1 MIVAKHNLTMALF
14 IAAAASAQTALCAA
28 KAEPIFAK
36 YRFDAKSN
44 LYPVGGTAKVEAFVA
59 DKHGVLARKGVV
71 DLWVDD
77 GWTNVIWRRTVDLAK
92 EPRIKMEFTRDT
104 PGSLRIYMKGK
115 NIPVRERMD
124 RMIFGVNLI
133 EPFTP
138 CPPDFESY
146 WRGELSRLEREVPI
160 AVEKTPA
167 PKLDTPDHTAY
178 YVSFATFNGGRV
190 YGLLLVP
197 KGEGKFPAMVNVP
210 GAGPGT
216 NTIFPSKQQLVRKGW
231 ITLLM
236 NVHGIPLTGTNAEYH
251 ARFKKWFDDYV
262 TKAGEPRYQYVGYS
276 VSREAPFYHR
286 TILGM
291 TRAID
296 WLAKEQYA
304 DPSRFVYYGC
314 SQGGGFGLY
323 LTAMWGRFAKS
334 LILCPNKCDML
345 AYRAGRQ
352 PGSSHIMNQRPENIA
367 AAEKNAPYHDNCNF
381 ARMIH
386 TPVRMVYGTAD
397 DNCQTIGGIAA
408 FNRIASKDKQ
418 LRLLSGKGHG
428 WLTAGFE
435 NWLFDLRARAVPTG
449 TEWKEPENLSF
460 GREERRAAFS
470 SFDTL
475 ENALKILPEFSERTI
490 SLDSETAW
498 KFKWS
503 PDPVSRPV
511 GFEKPDYDVSG
522 WESIKVPC
530 SWQAY
535 GANGKGGWG
544 TALYVNQTYPFK
556 RDQPDVMG
564 EPPKDWTSYAARN
577 PVGSYRRDFDVPE
590 KWNGQE
596 IFLKF
601 DAVDSFFYL
610 WVNGEYV
617 GFSKDSRNPAEF
629 NVTKFVKS
637 GKNVVALEVYRYSDG
652 SYLEDQDMFRL
663 SGIARSTWLLA
674 KPKVHIRDFTVKPYP
689 IPDLPGRP
697 SNGDWNLEIHVY
709 YSEAIYYA
717 DRRLLLTTKLYD
729 MDGNEVLASEARG
742 SRTYSV
748 TARSPKLWS
757 AEEPNCYKLVL
768 HIENGDYVSC
778 LVGFRTSEIK
788 NGRYYFNNEKI
799 KFRGVNR
806 SESDPMYGHYVP
818 RERQLQDIR
827 LMKEANINH
836 VRNSHYPEDDYWY
849 YLCDIYG
856 IYVLDEANVE
866 SHGYYYG
873 EASLS
878 HRKEWEKA
886 TVARNLDMVRR
897 NRNHPS
903 VVFWS
908 LGNEAGPG
916 ENFQAASAA
925 IKKMDPSRPIQ
936 YERDNSVADVDSNQY
951 PGVDWTVWK
960 ANDHK
965 AKKPFYISEYAHNMC
980 NAMGNLKDYQD
991 AIESSDVI
999 LGAAIWDWVDQGLYK
1014 RAMVGTRVPRVRG
1027 HAGRVTLPNEPKE
1040 PFIIAY
1046 GGDFGDKPNDGQFV
1060 MNGVILSDRTP
1071 EPGYWE
1077 VKHVFQPF
1085 DIKFSDD
1092 GRKVTVK
1099 NLNYF
1104 RSGEG
1109 YKLVTEGFQEELS
1122 MPPRGSQTFDLPPSL
1137 GPNGEE
1143 RIGRAVGI
1151 ALTRDEGI
1159 LKKGHFVA
1167 DAEFINTRLLSQREL
1182 LSVKGEVK
1190 DTSNEKSL
1198 VFSATNI
1205 TVRFCRETGALV
1217 SYVKD
1222 GNEYLLAPMTVDA
1235 FRAPSSNE
1243 VGLGGRWAQAGLR
1256 ELVQKAT
1263 SISEVATNPD
1273 GSKSFTI
1280 VADVRGKQK
1289 ERIVGFGGNNG
1300 KPCEI
1305 VPLGPV
1311 AKHDPHFVVAQKWT
1325 VFADGKVACQSEIRS
1340 RGRVMELAR
1349 IGYRFTLDKRLDK
1362 VAWAGAGPFENYP
1375 DRKSGAMQSFWRRSV
1390 AEMVEGYA
1398 KPQDMGNREDTY
1410 VVAIGSSNTNYHGFG
1425 VTSLSGP
1432 FSFAAIPYSPTELV
1446 KTMHPQ
1452 ELPEATK
1459 TELGIY
1465 AAVRGLGGASC
1476 GPGPLGRDIIRNNKT
1491 FKLDFMIGIPTRGSK
1506 KFPMLPPAELPQDVR
1521 TGEDIFPT
1529 VVACTSAE
1537 PGEGNAD
1544 HLVDGDL
1551 STIWHSQYGVTLTK
1565 YPHAVTVDLGR
1576 VANAK
1581 GVTIWQRQN
1590 GPNGNVKSFRFE
1602 VSQDGKTWREV
1613 VKGEL
1618 KATTA
1623 AQTFGFSG
1631 DVRFWR
1637 FTGLAEH
1644 NGREFASLAEIRIE
1658 E

>member
-1 MIVAKHNLTMALF
+1 MKK
-14 IAAAASAQTALCAA
+14 IAAYSLAMFAPCAA
-28 KAEPIFAK
+28 A
-36 YRFDAKSN
+36 
-44 LYPVGGTAKVEAFVA
+44 
-59 DKHGVLARKGVV
+59 LA
-71 DLWVDD
+71 
-77 GWTNVIWRRTVDLAK
+77 A
-92 EPRIKMEFTRDT
+92 
-104 PGSLRIYMKGK
+104 
-115 NIPVRERMD
+115 
-124 RMIFGVNLI
+124 
-133 EPFTP
+133 
-138 CPPDFESY
+138 
-146 WRGELSRLEREVPI
+146 
-160 AVEKTPA
+160 
-167 PKLDTPDHTAY
+167 
-178 YVSFATFNGGRV
+178 
-190 YGLLLVP
+190 
-197 KGEGKFPAMVNVP
+197 
-210 GAGPGT
+210 
-216 NTIFPSKQQLVRKGW
+216 Q
-231 ITLLM
+231 
-236 NVHGIPLTGTNAEYH
+236 
-251 ARFKKWFDDYV
+251 
-262 TKAGEPRYQYVGYS
+262 
-276 VSREAPFYHR
+276 
-286 TILGM
+286 
-291 TRAID
+291 
-296 WLAKEQYA
+296 
-304 DPSRFVYYGC
+304 
-314 SQGGGFGLY
+314 
-323 LTAMWGRFAKS
+323 
-334 LILCPNKCDML
+334 
-345 AYRAGRQ
+345 
-352 PGSSHIMNQRPENIA
+352 
-367 AAEKNAPYHDNCNF
+367 
-381 ARMIH
+381 
-386 TPVRMVYGTAD
+386 
-397 DNCQTIGGIAA
+397 
-408 FNRIASKDKQ
+408 
-418 LRLLSGKGHG
+418 
-428 WLTAGFE
+428 
-435 NWLFDLRARAVPTG
+435 PTG

-475 ENALKILPEFSERTI
+475 ESALKILPEFSERTI

-503 PDPVSRPV
+503 PNPASRPV

-522 WESIKVPC
+522 WETIKVPC

-590 KWNGQE
+590 KWSGQE

-637 GKNVVALEVYRYSDG
+637 GKNTVALEVYRYSDG

-674 KPKVHIRDFTVKPYP
+674 RPKTRIRDFTATT
-689 IPDLPGRP
+689 RP
-697 SNGDWNLEIHVY
+697 VDKNNLNGDWALDVTGEIVGWPPYEGNNSFFGLEF
-709 YSEAIYYA
+709 
-717 DRRLLLTTKLYD
+717 LLYD
-729 MDGNEVLASEARG
+729 MSGKQVFFKYTKDGTKYKHETKHSTVN
-742 SRTYSV
+742 RTLTV
-748 TARSPKLWS
+748 PSPKLWS
-757 AEEPNCYKLVL
+757 AEEPNCYKLVVL
-768 HIENGDYVSC
+768 SVGNARHSTDDAQLPTSNLQLTTLEYVSC
-778 LVGFRTSEIK
+778 LVGFRTSEVRD
-788 NGRYYFNNEKI
+788 GRYYFNNEKI

-836 VRNSHYPEDDYWY
+836 VRNSHYPQDDYWY

-925 IKKMDPSRPIQ
+925 IREMDPSRPIQ

-999 LGAAIWDWVDQGLYK
+999 LGAAIWDWVDQGLWK
-1014 RAMVGTRVPRVRG
+1014 KNKDGKM
-1027 HAGRVTLPNEPKE
+1027 
-1040 PFIIAY
+1040 IIAY

-1060 MNGVILSDRTP
+1060 MNGTVLSDRTP
-1071 EPGYWE
+1071 EPGYYE

-1085 DIKFSDD
+1085 DIKFADD

-1109 YKLVTEGFQEELS
+1109 YKLVTEGFQAELS
-1122 MPPRGSQTFDLPPSL
+1122 MPPRGSQSFDLPPSL
-1137 GPNGEE
+1137 GSNGDE

-1167 DAEFINTRLLSQREL
+1167 DAEFINHKILSSREL

-1190 DTSNEKSL
+1190 DASDEKSL

-1243 VGLGGRWAQAGLR
+1243 VGLGNRWAQAGLR

-1273 GSKSFTI
+1273 GSKSFTV

-1325 VFADGKVACQSEIRS
+1325 VFADGKVTCQSEIRS

-1375 DRKSGAMQSFWRRSV
+1375 DRKSGAMQSFWRRPV

-1410 VVAIGSSNTNYHGFG
+1410 VVAVGSSNTNYHGFG
-1425 VTSLSGP
+1425 VTSLNEP
-1432 FSFAAIPYSPTELV
+1432 FSFAAIPHSPTELV

-1491 FKLDFMIGIPTRGSK
+1491 FKLDFMIGIPNRGSE
-1506 KFPMLPPAELPQDVR
+1506 KFPMLPPAELPPDVR
-1521 TGEDIFPT
+1521 TGEDIVPT

-1537 PGEGNAD
+1537 PGEGDAD

-1576 VANAK
+1576 TVNAK
-1581 GVTIWQRQN
+1581 SVSIWQRQN
-1590 GPNGNVKSFRFE
+1590 GPNGNVKDFKFE
-1602 VSQDGKTWREV
+1602 VSADGKQWREV
-1613 VKGEL
+1613 IASQL
-1618 KATTA
+1618 KPGA
-1623 AQTFGFSG
+1623 AEQKFAFAAPSP
-1631 DVRFWR
+1631 VRFWR
-1637 FTGLAEH
+1637 FTGLNEH
-1644 NGREFASLAEIRIE
+1644 NGREFASLAEIRVE
-1658 E
+1658 

>member
-1 MIVAKHNLTMALF
+1 MKK
-14 IAAAASAQTALCAA
+14 IAAYSLAMFAPCAA
-28 KAEPIFAK
+28 A
-36 YRFDAKSN
+36 
-44 LYPVGGTAKVEAFVA
+44 
-59 DKHGVLARKGVV
+59 LA
-71 DLWVDD
+71 
-77 GWTNVIWRRTVDLAK
+77 A
-92 EPRIKMEFTRDT
+92 
-104 PGSLRIYMKGK
+104 
-115 NIPVRERMD
+115 
-124 RMIFGVNLI
+124 
-133 EPFTP
+133 
-138 CPPDFESY
+138 
-146 WRGELSRLEREVPI
+146 
-160 AVEKTPA
+160 
-167 PKLDTPDHTAY
+167 
-178 YVSFATFNGGRV
+178 
-190 YGLLLVP
+190 
-197 KGEGKFPAMVNVP
+197 
-210 GAGPGT
+210 
-216 NTIFPSKQQLVRKGW
+216 Q
-231 ITLLM
+231 
-236 NVHGIPLTGTNAEYH
+236 
-251 ARFKKWFDDYV
+251 
-262 TKAGEPRYQYVGYS
+262 
-276 VSREAPFYHR
+276 
-286 TILGM
+286 
-291 TRAID
+291 
-296 WLAKEQYA
+296 
-304 DPSRFVYYGC
+304 
-314 SQGGGFGLY
+314 
-323 LTAMWGRFAKS
+323 
-334 LILCPNKCDML
+334 
-345 AYRAGRQ
+345 
-352 PGSSHIMNQRPENIA
+352 
-367 AAEKNAPYHDNCNF
+367 
-381 ARMIH
+381 
-386 TPVRMVYGTAD
+386 
-397 DNCQTIGGIAA
+397 
-408 FNRIASKDKQ
+408 
-418 LRLLSGKGHG
+418 
-428 WLTAGFE
+428 
-435 NWLFDLRARAVPTG
+435 PTG

-475 ENALKILPEFSERTI
+475 ESALKILPEFSERTI

-503 PDPVSRPV
+503 PDPASRPV

-522 WESIKVPC
+522 WETIKVPC

-629 NVTKFVKS
+629 NVTKFVRP
-637 GKNVVALEVYRYSDG
+637 GKNAVALEVYRYSDG

-674 KPKVHIRDFTVKPYP
+674 RPKTRIRDFTVTP
-689 IPDLPGRP
+689 RP
-697 SNGDWNLEIHVY
+697 VDKNKLDGDWELVISAKAPGSV
-709 YSEAIYYA
+709 EA
-717 DRRLLLTTKLYD
+717 KLYN
-729 MDGNEVLASEARG
+729 MDNTPVAMTPVVGVSFAGAGGIFR
-742 SRTYSV
+742 V
-748 TARSPKLWS
+748 ASPKLWS

-768 HIENGDYVSC
+768 RLASHTPPSLCDTSPVSGEEPVGATLPLRQGESAEGGRGYEYVSC
-778 LVGFRTSEIK
+778 LVGFRTSEVRD
-788 NGRYYFNNEKI
+788 GRYYFNNEKI

-836 VRNSHYPEDDYWY
+836 VRNSHYPQDDYWY

-925 IKKMDPSRPIQ
+925 IREMDPSRPIQ

-999 LGAAIWDWVDQGLYK
+999 LGAAIWDWVDQGLWK
-1014 RAMVGTRVPRVRG
+1014 KNKDGKM
-1027 HAGRVTLPNEPKE
+1027 
-1040 PFIIAY
+1040 IIAY

-1060 MNGVILSDRTP
+1060 MNGTVLSDRTP
-1071 EPGYWE
+1071 EPGYYE

-1085 DIKFSDD
+1085 DIKFADD

-1109 YKLVTEGFQEELS
+1109 YKLVTEGFQAELS
-1122 MPPRGSQTFDLPPSL
+1122 MPPRGSQSFDLPPSL
-1137 GPNGEE
+1137 GSNGNE

-1167 DAEFINTRLLSQREL
+1167 DAEFINHKILSSREL

-1190 DTSNEKSL
+1190 DASDEKSL

-1243 VGLGGRWAQAGLR
+1243 VGLGNRWAQAGLR

-1273 GSKSFTI
+1273 GSKSFTV

-1325 VFADGKVACQSEIRS
+1325 VFADGKVTCQSEIRS

-1375 DRKSGAMQSFWRRSV
+1375 DRKSGAMQSFWRRPV

-1410 VVAIGSSNTNYHGFG
+1410 VVAVGSSNTNYHGFG
-1425 VTSLSGP
+1425 VTSLNEP
-1432 FSFAAIPYSPTELV
+1432 FSFAAIPHSPTELV

-1491 FKLDFMIGIPTRGSK
+1491 FKLDFMIGIPNRGSE
-1506 KFPMLPPAELPQDVR
+1506 KFPMLPPAELPPDVR
-1521 TGEDIFPT
+1521 TGEDIVPT

-1537 PGEGNAD
+1537 PGEGDAD

-1576 VANAK
+1576 TVNAK
-1581 GVTIWQRQN
+1581 SVSIWQRQN
-1590 GPNGNVKSFRFE
+1590 GPNGNVKDFKFE
-1602 VSQDGKTWREV
+1602 VSADGKQWREV
-1613 VKGEL
+1613 IASQL
-1618 KATTA
+1618 KPGA
-1623 AQTFGFSG
+1623 AEQKFAFAAPSP
-1631 DVRFWR
+1631 VRFWR
-1637 FTGLAEH
+1637 FTGLNEH
-1644 NGREFASLAEIRIE
+1644 NGREFASLAEIRVE
-1658 E
+1658 

>member
-1 MIVAKHNLTMALF
+1 MKKMTVSAMASS
-14 IAAAASAQTALCAA
+14 IA
-28 KAEPIFAK
+28 
-36 YRFDAKSN
+36 
-44 LYPVGGTAKVEAFVA
+44 
-59 DKHGVLARKGVV
+59 
-71 DLWVDD
+71 
-77 GWTNVIWRRTVDLAK
+77 
-92 EPRIKMEFTRDT
+92 M
-104 PGSLRIYMKGK
+104 
-115 NIPVRERMD
+115 
-124 RMIFGVNLI
+124 
-133 EPFTP
+133 
-138 CPPDFESY
+138 
-146 WRGELSRLEREVPI
+146 
-160 AVEKTPA
+160 
-167 PKLDTPDHTAY
+167 
-178 YVSFATFNGGRV
+178 
-190 YGLLLVP
+190 
-197 KGEGKFPAMVNVP
+197 
-210 GAGPGT
+210 
-216 NTIFPSKQQLVRKGW
+216 
-231 ITLLM
+231 
-236 NVHGIPLTGTNAEYH
+236 
-251 ARFKKWFDDYV
+251 
-262 TKAGEPRYQYVGYS
+262 
-276 VSREAPFYHR
+276 
-286 TILGM
+286 
-291 TRAID
+291 
-296 WLAKEQYA
+296 
-304 DPSRFVYYGC
+304 
-314 SQGGGFGLY
+314 
-323 LTAMWGRFAKS
+323 
-334 LILCPNKCDML
+334 
-345 AYRAGRQ
+345 
-352 PGSSHIMNQRPENIA
+352 
-367 AAEKNAPYHDNCNF
+367 
-381 ARMIH
+381 
-386 TPVRMVYGTAD
+386 
-397 DNCQTIGGIAA
+397 AA
-408 FNRIASKDKQ
+408 FAAQ
-418 LRLLSGKGHG
+418 
-428 WLTAGFE
+428 
-435 NWLFDLRARAVPTG
+435 PTG
-449 TEWKEPENLSF
+449 NEWKEPENLSF
-460 GREERRAAFS
+460 GREERRTAFS

-475 ENALKILPEFSERTI
+475 ESALKILPEFSERTI

-503 PDPVSRPV
+503 PDPASRPV

-522 WESIKVPC
+522 WETIKVPC

-596 IFLKF
+596 VFLKF

-617 GFSKDSRNPAEF
+617 GFSKDSRNTAEF
-629 NVTKFVKS
+629 NVTKFVKP

-674 KPKVHIRDFTVKPYP
+674 RPKTRIRDFTVTP
-689 IPDLPGRP
+689 RP
-697 SNGDWNLEIHVY
+697 VDKNNLNGDWALDVTEEIVGWPLYEGNNSFFRLEF
-709 YSEAIYYA
+709 
-717 DRRLLLTTKLYD
+717 LLYD
-729 MDGNEVLASEARG
+729 MSDKQVFFKYTKYGTKYKHETKHSTVN
-742 SRTYSV
+742 RTLTV
-748 TARSPKLWS
+748 PSPKLWS

-768 HIENGDYVSC
+768 SAAGEYVSC
-778 LVGFRTSEIK
+778 LVGFRTSEVRD
-788 NGRYYFNNEKI
+788 GRYYFNNEKI

-916 ENFQAASAA
+916 ENFAAASAA

-960 ANDHK
+960 SNDHK

-1014 RAMVGTRVPRVRG
+1014 KGNGERGTG
-1027 HAGRVTLPNEPKE
+1027 NGL
-1040 PFIIAY
+1040 IIAY

-1060 MNGVILSDRTP
+1060 MNGTVLSDRTP

-1085 DIKFSDD
+1085 AFEFSDD
-1092 GRKVTVK
+1092 GKKVTVK

-1104 RSGEG
+1104 KSAKGCTLNISVLGAEAPA
-1109 YKLVTEGFQEELS
+1109 KTSHPLDI
-1122 MPPRGSQTFDLPPSL
+1122 PPRGSAAFA
-1137 GPNGEE
+1137 
-1143 RIGRAVGI
+1143 I
-1151 ALTRDEGI
+1151 EGI
-1159 LKKGHFVA
+1159 KEGSACARCEIVLDDCDGILRKDHVIADGQFDYKGIYEPANRVA
-1167 DAEFINTRLLSQREL
+1167 VASEGKVEDSSDASAIVLSAGD
-1182 LSVKGEVK
+1182 VK
-1190 DTSNEKSL
+1190 
-1198 VFSATNI
+1198 
-1205 TVRFCRETGALV
+1205 VRFDRASGTLV
-1217 SYVKD
+1217 SYVKS
-1222 GNEYLLAPMTVDA
+1222 GSEMLLAPMTVDA

-1243 VGLGGRWAQAGLR
+1243 VGLGDRWAQSGLR

-1263 SISEVATNPD
+1263 SISEITTNAD
-1273 GSKSFTI
+1273 GSKSFVV

-1305 VPLGPV
+1305 VPVGPV
-1311 AKHDPHFVVAQKWT
+1311 AQHDPHFVVAQKWT
-1325 VFADGKVACQSEIRS
+1325 VFGDGNVACQSEIRS

-1349 IGYRFTLDKRLDK
+1349 IGYRFTLDKELDRIC
-1362 VAWAGAGPFENYP
+1362 WFGAGPFENYP
-1375 DRKSGAMQSFWRRSV
+1375 DRRSGAFTGWWNRGV
-1390 AEMVEGYA
+1390 EGMVEGYA
-1398 KPQDMGNREDTY
+1398 KPQDMGMRCGTAWTALMGEP
-1410 VVAIGSSNTNYHGFG
+1410 GMFMLM
-1425 VTSLSGP
+1425 SLGEP
-1432 FSFAAIPYSPTELV
+1432 FAFSAIPFSPTELV
-1446 KTMHPQ
+1446 KTMHSH
-1452 ELPEATK
+1452 ELPETAK
-1459 TELGIY
+1459 IEFGIY

-1476 GPGPLGRDIIRNNKT
+1476 GPGPMGRDIVRNNKT
-1491 FKLDFMIGIPTRGSK
+1491 FTLDFMIGRPSDRNR
-1506 KFPMLPPAELPQDVR
+1506 LPYLPHPELPADVR
-1521 TGEDIFPT
+1521 TGEDIVPT

-1537 PGEGNAD
+1537 PGEGDAD
-1544 HLVDGDL
+1544 HIVDGDL

-1576 VANAK
+1576 TVNAK
-1581 GVTIWQRQN
+1581 GVSIWQRQN
-1590 GPNGNVKSFRFE
+1590 GPNGNVKGFKFE
-1602 VSQDGKTWREV
+1602 VSEDGKSWREAV
-1613 VKGEL
+1613 AGEL
-1618 KATTA
+1618 KPGAGEQKFA
-1623 AQTFGFSG
+1623 FGSASP
-1631 DVRFWR
+1631 VRFWR
-1637 FTGLAEH
+1637 FTGLNEH
-1644 NGREFASLAEIRIE
+1644 NGREFASLAEIALQCE
-1658 E
+1658 Q

>member
-1 MIVAKHNLTMALF
+1 MNTT
-14 IAAAASAQTALCAA
+14 IAAA
-28 KAEPIFAK
+28 FA
-36 YRFDAKSN
+36 
-44 LYPVGGTAKVEAFVA
+44 V
-59 DKHGVLARKGVV
+59 
-71 DLWVDD
+71 
-77 GWTNVIWRRTVDLAK
+77 TVC
-92 EPRIKMEFTRDT
+92 T
-104 PGSLRIYMKGK
+104 
-115 NIPVRERMD
+115 V
-124 RMIFGVNLI
+124 
-133 EPFTP
+133 
-138 CPPDFESY
+138 
-146 WRGELSRLEREVPI
+146 
-160 AVEKTPA
+160 
-167 PKLDTPDHTAY
+167 
-178 YVSFATFNGGRV
+178 
-190 YGLLLVP
+190 
-197 KGEGKFPAMVNVP
+197 
-210 GAGPGT
+210 
-216 NTIFPSKQQLVRKGW
+216 
-231 ITLLM
+231 
-236 NVHGIPLTGTNAEYH
+236 
-251 ARFKKWFDDYV
+251 
-262 TKAGEPRYQYVGYS
+262 
-276 VSREAPFYHR
+276 
-286 TILGM
+286 
-291 TRAID
+291 
-296 WLAKEQYA
+296 
-304 DPSRFVYYGC
+304 
-314 SQGGGFGLY
+314 
-323 LTAMWGRFAKS
+323 
-334 LILCPNKCDML
+334 
-345 AYRAGRQ
+345 
-352 PGSSHIMNQRPENIA
+352 A
-367 AAEKNAPYHDNCNF
+367 AAPRSDGRSA
-381 ARMIH
+381 
-386 TPVRMVYGTAD
+386 
-397 DNCQTIGGIAA
+397 
-408 FNRIASKDKQ
+408 
-418 LRLLSGKGHG
+418 
-428 WLTAGFE
+428 
-435 NWLFDLRARAVPTG
+435 PTG

-503 PDPVSRPV
+503 PDPASRPV

-522 WESIKVPC
+522 WETIKVPC

-590 KWNGQE
+590 KWDGQE

-674 KPKVHIRDFTVKPYP
+674 KPRNHIRDFTVTP
-689 IPDLPGRP
+689 RP
-697 SNGDWNLEIHVY
+697 VDKNNLKGDWELEVHL
-709 YSEAIYYA
+709 SGSPRWA
-717 DRRLLLTTKLYD
+717 LTSNSSWMRASLYT
-729 MDGNEVLASEARG
+729 MDDEPVNIEG
-742 SRTYSV
+742 SRHSTTLIMDFRYDYDSKEMSGV
-748 TARSPKLWS
+748 GILRVHSPQLWS
-757 AEEPNCYKLVL
+757 AEAPNCYKLVL
-768 HIENGDYVSC
+768 ITTSECVSC
-778 LVGFRTSEIK
+778 LVGFRTSEVRD
-788 NGRYYFNNEKI
+788 GRYYFNNEKI
-799 KFRGVNR
+799 KFRGANR

-836 VRNSHYPEDDYWY
+836 VRNSHYPQDDYWY

-925 IKKMDPSRPIQ
+925 IRKMDPSRPIQ

-960 ANDHK
+960 ANDRK

-1014 RAMVGTRVPRVRG
+1014 SSKFEVESGKFEDRLV
-1027 HAGRVTLPNEPKE
+1027 
-1040 PFIIAY
+1040 IAY

-1060 MNGVILSDRTP
+1060 MNGTVLSDRTP

-1085 DIKFSDD
+1085 DFKFADD
-1092 GRKVTVK
+1092 GTKVTVR

-1104 RSGEG
+1104 KKATGYTLNITVLGAEQPTRSSHP
-1109 YKLVTEGFQEELS
+1109 LDIA
-1122 MPPRGSQTFDLPPSL
+1122 PRESATFPIDGIKDGSVYVRCEIVLD
-1137 GPNGEE
+1137 
-1143 RIGRAVGI
+1143 A
-1151 ALTRDEGI
+1151 DDGI
-1159 LKKGHFVA
+1159 LKKGHVIANGQFDFKGIYEPTNRVVVKSDGIVVDSS
-1167 DAEFINTRLLSQREL
+1167 DATSVVLSAWG
-1182 LSVKGEVK
+1182 VK
-1190 DTSNEKSL
+1190 
-1198 VFSATNI
+1198 
-1205 TVRFCRETGALV
+1205 VRFDRFSGALV
-1217 SYVKD
+1217 SYVK
-1222 GNEYLLAPMTVDA
+1222 GGREMLLAPMTVDA

-1243 VGLGGRWAQAGLR
+1243 VGLGDRWAQAGLR

-1263 SISEVATNPD
+1263 SISEVTTNPD
-1273 GSKSFTI
+1273 GSKSFVV
-1280 VADVRGKQK
+1280 VADIRGKQK
-1289 ERIVGFGGNNG
+1289 ERLVGFGGNNG
-1300 KPCEI
+1300 RPCEI
-1305 VPLGPV
+1305 VPQGPV
-1311 AKHDPHFVVAQKWT
+1311 AAHDPHFVVAQKWT
-1325 VFADGKVACQSEIRS
+1325 MFGDGNVACQSEIRS

-1349 IGYRFTLDKRLDK
+1349 VGYRFTLDKGLGK
-1362 VAWAGAGPFENYP
+1362 VNWFGAGPFENYP
-1375 DRKSGAMQSFWRRSV
+1375 DRKSGAFTGWWSGSV
-1390 AEMVEGYA
+1390 SGMVERYA
-1398 KPQDMGNREDTY
+1398 KPQDMGMRCNT
-1410 VVAIGSSNTNYHGFG
+1410 AWASLMGGSGMFMLM
-1425 VTSLSGP
+1425 SLGEP
-1432 FSFAAIPYSPTELV
+1432 FAFSAIPYSPTELV

-1452 ELPEATK
+1452 EFPEAEK
-1459 TELGIY
+1459 VEFGVY

-1476 GPGPLGRDIIRNNKT
+1476 GPGPLGRDIVRNNKT
-1491 FKLDFMIGIPTRGSK
+1491 FTLDFLIGVPRDQNR
-1506 KFPMLPPAELPQDVR
+1506 LPYMPHAELPPDVR
-1521 TGEDIFPT
+1521 TGEDIVPT

-1537 PGEGNAD
+1537 PGEGDAD

-1576 VANAK
+1576 TVKAK
-1581 GVTIWQRQN
+1581 GVTIWQRQSGQN
-1590 GPNGNVKSFRFE
+1590 GYVKKFDFE
-1602 VSQDGKTWREV
+1602 VSANGTVWHKV
-1613 VKGEL
+1613 VSSEL
-1618 KATTA
+1618 RATTA
-1623 AQTFGFSG
+1623 AQTFAFVE
-1631 DVRFWR
+1631 DVHPIRFWR
-1637 FTGLAEH
+1637 FTGLNEH
-1644 NGREFASLAEIRIE
+1644 FGREFAALAEIKIE

>member
-1 MIVAKHNLTMALF
+1 MKK
-14 IAAAASAQTALCAA
+14 IAAYSLAMFAPCAA
-28 KAEPIFAK
+28 A
-36 YRFDAKSN
+36 
-44 LYPVGGTAKVEAFVA
+44 
-59 DKHGVLARKGVV
+59 LA
-71 DLWVDD
+71 
-77 GWTNVIWRRTVDLAK
+77 A
-92 EPRIKMEFTRDT
+92 
-104 PGSLRIYMKGK
+104 
-115 NIPVRERMD
+115 
-124 RMIFGVNLI
+124 
-133 EPFTP
+133 
-138 CPPDFESY
+138 
-146 WRGELSRLEREVPI
+146 
-160 AVEKTPA
+160 
-167 PKLDTPDHTAY
+167 
-178 YVSFATFNGGRV
+178 
-190 YGLLLVP
+190 
-197 KGEGKFPAMVNVP
+197 
-210 GAGPGT
+210 
-216 NTIFPSKQQLVRKGW
+216 Q
-231 ITLLM
+231 
-236 NVHGIPLTGTNAEYH
+236 
-251 ARFKKWFDDYV
+251 
-262 TKAGEPRYQYVGYS
+262 
-276 VSREAPFYHR
+276 
-286 TILGM
+286 
-291 TRAID
+291 
-296 WLAKEQYA
+296 
-304 DPSRFVYYGC
+304 
-314 SQGGGFGLY
+314 
-323 LTAMWGRFAKS
+323 
-334 LILCPNKCDML
+334 
-345 AYRAGRQ
+345 
-352 PGSSHIMNQRPENIA
+352 
-367 AAEKNAPYHDNCNF
+367 
-381 ARMIH
+381 
-386 TPVRMVYGTAD
+386 
-397 DNCQTIGGIAA
+397 
-408 FNRIASKDKQ
+408 
-418 LRLLSGKGHG
+418 
-428 WLTAGFE
+428 
-435 NWLFDLRARAVPTG
+435 PTG

-475 ENALKILPEFSERTI
+475 ESALKILPEFSERTI

-503 PDPVSRPV
+503 PDPASRPV

-522 WESIKVPC
+522 WETIKVPC

-629 NVTKFVKS
+629 NVTKFVRP

-674 KPKVHIRDFTVKPYP
+674 RPKTRIRDFTVTP
-689 IPDLPGRP
+689 RP
-697 SNGDWNLEIHVY
+697 VDKNNLSGDWELVITFDHQSVFGDGQGVT
-709 YSEAIYYA
+709 AA
-717 DRRLLLTTKLYD
+717 LYD
-729 MDGNEVLASEARG
+729 FGGNKIEAVSKKDHIEEHLCLMSSEDGEAFDFCIEVKTGCTLC
-742 SRTYSV
+742 YH
-748 TARSPKLWS
+748 SPKLWS
-757 AEEPNCYKLVL
+757 AEEPNCYKLVIKVDAQHATSDTQL
-768 HIENGDYVSC
+768 TTHNSQLTTSEYVSC
-778 LVGFRTSEIK
+778 LVGFRTSEVRD
-788 NGRYYFNNEKI
+788 GRYYFNNEKI

-916 ENFQAASAA
+916 ENFAAASAA
-925 IKKMDPSRPIQ
+925 IKEMDPSRPIQ

-960 ANDHK
+960 SNDHK

-1027 HAGRVTLPNEPKE
+1027 HAGRVTLPAEPKE
-1040 PFIIAY
+1040 PFVIAY
-1046 GGDFGDKPNDGQFV
+1046 GGDFDDKPNDGQFV
-1060 MNGVILSDRTP
+1060 MNGTVLSDRTP
-1071 EPGYWE
+1071 EPGYYE

-1085 DIKFSDD
+1085 DFKFADD
-1092 GRKVTVK
+1092 GAKVTIR

-1104 RSGEG
+1104 KKAAG
-1109 YKLVTEGFQEELS
+1109 YTLDIVVLGAEKPTKASHPLDIA
-1122 MPPRGSQTFDLPPSL
+1122 PRGSATFDV
-1137 GPNGEE
+1137 NGIKGGSVCVRCE
-1143 RIGRAVGI
+1143 IT
-1151 ALTRDEGI
+1151 LDDDDGI
-1159 LKKGHFVA
+1159 LKKGHVIANDQF
-1167 DAEFINTRLLSQREL
+1167 DF
-1182 LSVKGEVK
+1182 KGIYEAANRVEVK
-1190 DTSNEKSL
+1190 AEGKVDDTSDAKS
-1198 VFSATNI
+1198 VGFKAGGTE
-1205 TVRFCRETGALV
+1205 VRFDRASGALV
-1217 SYVKD
+1217 SYVK
-1222 GNEYLLAPMTVDA
+1222 GGREFLLAPMTVDA

-1243 VGLGGRWAQAGLR
+1243 VGLGDRWAQAGLR

-1263 SISEVATNPD
+1263 SISEVTTNPD
-1273 GSKSFTI
+1273 GSKSFVV

-1289 ERIVGFGGNNG
+1289 ERLVGFGGNNG
-1300 KPCEI
+1300 KQCEI
-1305 VPLGPV
+1305 VPVGAV
-1311 AKHDPHFVVAQKWT
+1311 AQHDPHFVVAQKWT
-1325 VFADGKVACQSEIRS
+1325 VFGDGNVACQSEIRS

-1349 IGYRFTLDKRLDK
+1349 IGYRFTLDKGLGK
-1362 VAWAGAGPFENYP
+1362 VSWFGAGPFENYP
-1375 DRKSGAMQSFWRRSV
+1375 DRRSGAFTGWWSTGV
-1390 AEMVEGYA
+1390 DGMVERYA
-1398 KPQDMGNREDTY
+1398 KPQDMGMRCDT
-1410 VVAIGSSNTNYHGFG
+1410 AWASLMGSSGMFMLM
-1425 VTSLSGP
+1425 SLGEP
-1432 FSFAAIPYSPTELV
+1432 FAFSAIPYSPTELV

-1452 ELPEATK
+1452 ELPETGK
-1459 TELGIY
+1459 VEFGVY

-1476 GPGPLGRDIIRNNKT
+1476 GPGPMGRDIIRNNKT
-1491 FKLDFMIGIPTRGSK
+1491 FTLDFLIGVPRDRNR
-1506 KFPMLPPAELPQDVR
+1506 LPYLPHAELPPDVR
-1521 TGEDIFPT
+1521 TGEDIVPT

-1537 PGEGNAD
+1537 PGEGDAD

-1576 VANAK
+1576 TVNAK
-1581 GVTIWQRQN
+1581 GVSIWQRQN
-1590 GPNGNVKSFRFE
+1590 GPNGNVKDFKFE
-1602 VSQDGKTWREV
+1602 VSADGKQWREV
-1613 VKGEL
+1613 IASQL
-1618 KATTA
+1618 KPGA
-1623 AQTFGFSG
+1623 AEQKFAFAAPSP
-1631 DVRFWR
+1631 VRFWR
-1637 FTGLAEH
+1637 FTGLNEH
-1644 NGREFASLAEIRIE
+1644 NGREFASLAEISLH
-1658 E
+1658 

>member
-1 MIVAKHNLTMALF
+1 MKK
-14 IAAAASAQTALCAA
+14 IAAYSLAMFAPCAA
-28 KAEPIFAK
+28 A
-36 YRFDAKSN
+36 
-44 LYPVGGTAKVEAFVA
+44 
-59 DKHGVLARKGVV
+59 LA
-71 DLWVDD
+71 
-77 GWTNVIWRRTVDLAK
+77 A
-92 EPRIKMEFTRDT
+92 
-104 PGSLRIYMKGK
+104 
-115 NIPVRERMD
+115 
-124 RMIFGVNLI
+124 
-133 EPFTP
+133 
-138 CPPDFESY
+138 
-146 WRGELSRLEREVPI
+146 
-160 AVEKTPA
+160 
-167 PKLDTPDHTAY
+167 
-178 YVSFATFNGGRV
+178 
-190 YGLLLVP
+190 
-197 KGEGKFPAMVNVP
+197 
-210 GAGPGT
+210 
-216 NTIFPSKQQLVRKGW
+216 Q
-231 ITLLM
+231 
-236 NVHGIPLTGTNAEYH
+236 
-251 ARFKKWFDDYV
+251 
-262 TKAGEPRYQYVGYS
+262 
-276 VSREAPFYHR
+276 
-286 TILGM
+286 
-291 TRAID
+291 
-296 WLAKEQYA
+296 
-304 DPSRFVYYGC
+304 
-314 SQGGGFGLY
+314 
-323 LTAMWGRFAKS
+323 
-334 LILCPNKCDML
+334 
-345 AYRAGRQ
+345 
-352 PGSSHIMNQRPENIA
+352 
-367 AAEKNAPYHDNCNF
+367 
-381 ARMIH
+381 
-386 TPVRMVYGTAD
+386 
-397 DNCQTIGGIAA
+397 
-408 FNRIASKDKQ
+408 
-418 LRLLSGKGHG
+418 
-428 WLTAGFE
+428 
-435 NWLFDLRARAVPTG
+435 PTG

-475 ENALKILPEFSERTI
+475 ESALKILPEFSERTI

-503 PDPVSRPV
+503 PDPASRPV

-522 WESIKVPC
+522 WETIKVPC

-629 NVTKFVKS
+629 NVTRFVKP

-674 KPKVHIRDFTVKPYP
+674 RPKTRIRDFTVTP
-689 IPDLPGRP
+689 RP
-697 SNGDWNLEIHVY
+697 VDKNKLDGDWELVISAKAPGSV
-709 YSEAIYYA
+709 EA
-717 DRRLLLTTKLYD
+717 KLYN
-729 MDGNEVLASEARG
+729 MDNTPVAMTPVVGVSFAGAGGIFR
-742 SRTYSV
+742 V
-748 TARSPKLWS
+748 ASPKLWS

-768 HIENGDYVSC
+768 RLASHTPPSLCDTSPVSGEEPVGATLPLRQGESAEGGRGYEYVSC
-778 LVGFRTSEIK
+778 LVGFRTSEVRD
-788 NGRYYFNNEKI
+788 GRYYFNNEKI

-836 VRNSHYPEDDYWY
+836 VRNSHYPQDDYWY

-925 IKKMDPSRPIQ
+925 IREMDPSRPIQ

-999 LGAAIWDWVDQGLYK
+999 LGAAIWDWVDQGLWK
-1014 RAMVGTRVPRVRG
+1014 KNKDGKM
-1027 HAGRVTLPNEPKE
+1027 
-1040 PFIIAY
+1040 IIAY

-1060 MNGVILSDRTP
+1060 MNGTVLSDRTP
-1071 EPGYWE
+1071 EPGYYE

-1085 DIKFSDD
+1085 DIKFADD

-1109 YKLVTEGFQEELS
+1109 YKLVTEGFQAELS
-1122 MPPRGSQTFDLPPSL
+1122 MPPRGSQSFDLPPSL
-1137 GPNGEE
+1137 GSNGNE

-1167 DAEFINTRLLSQREL
+1167 DAEFINHKILSSREL

-1190 DTSNEKSL
+1190 DASDEKSL

-1243 VGLGGRWAQAGLR
+1243 VGLGNRWAQAGLR

-1273 GSKSFTI
+1273 GSKSFTV

-1325 VFADGKVACQSEIRS
+1325 VFADGKVTCQSEIRS

-1375 DRKSGAMQSFWRRSV
+1375 DRKSGAMQSFWRRPV

-1410 VVAIGSSNTNYHGFG
+1410 VVAVGSSNTNYHGFG
-1425 VTSLSGP
+1425 VTSLNEP
-1432 FSFAAIPYSPTELV
+1432 FSFAAIPHSPTELV

-1452 ELPEATK
+1452 VLPEATK

-1491 FKLDFMIGIPTRGSK
+1491 FKLDFMIGIPNRGSE
-1506 KFPMLPPAELPQDVR
+1506 KFPMLPPAELPPDVR
-1521 TGEDIFPT
+1521 TGEDIVPT

-1537 PGEGNAD
+1537 PGEGDAD

-1576 VANAK
+1576 TVNAK
-1581 GVTIWQRQN
+1581 SVSIWQRQN
-1590 GPNGNVKSFRFE
+1590 GPNGNVKDFKFE
-1602 VSQDGKTWREV
+1602 VSADGKQWREV
-1613 VKGEL
+1613 IASQL
-1618 KATTA
+1618 KPGA
-1623 AQTFGFSG
+1623 AEQKFAFAAPSP
-1631 DVRFWR
+1631 VRFWR
-1637 FTGLAEH
+1637 FTGLNEH
-1644 NGREFASLAEIRIE
+1644 NGREFASLAEIRVE
-1658 E
+1658 

>member
-1 MIVAKHNLTMALF
+1 MRFSTMALMVF
-14 IAAAASAQTALCAA
+14 SCSSSALAA
-28 KAEPIFAK
+28 
-36 YRFDAKSN
+36 
-44 LYPVGGTAKVEAFVA
+44 G
-59 DKHGVLARKGVV
+59 
-71 DLWVDD
+71 
-77 GWTNVIWRRTVDLAK
+77 
-92 EPRIKMEFTRDT
+92 
-104 PGSLRIYMKGK
+104 
-115 NIPVRERMD
+115 
-124 RMIFGVNLI
+124 
-133 EPFTP
+133 
-138 CPPDFESY
+138 
-146 WRGELSRLEREVPI
+146 
-160 AVEKTPA
+160 
-167 PKLDTPDHTAY
+167 
-178 YVSFATFNGGRV
+178 
-190 YGLLLVP
+190 
-197 KGEGKFPAMVNVP
+197 
-210 GAGPGT
+210 
-216 NTIFPSKQQLVRKGW
+216 
-231 ITLLM
+231 
-236 NVHGIPLTGTNAEYH
+236 
-251 ARFKKWFDDYV
+251 
-262 TKAGEPRYQYVGYS
+262 
-276 VSREAPFYHR
+276 
-286 TILGM
+286 
-291 TRAID
+291 
-296 WLAKEQYA
+296 
-304 DPSRFVYYGC
+304 
-314 SQGGGFGLY
+314 
-323 LTAMWGRFAKS
+323 
-334 LILCPNKCDML
+334 
-345 AYRAGRQ
+345 
-352 PGSSHIMNQRPENIA
+352 
-367 AAEKNAPYHDNCNF
+367 
-381 ARMIH
+381 
-386 TPVRMVYGTAD
+386 
-397 DNCQTIGGIAA
+397 
-408 FNRIASKDKQ
+408 
-418 LRLLSGKGHG
+418 
-428 WLTAGFE
+428 
-435 NWLFDLRARAVPTG
+435 PTG

-503 PDPVSRPV
+503 PDPASRPV

-522 WESIKVPC
+522 WETIKVPC

-590 KWNGQE
+590 KWSGQE

-629 NVTKFVKS
+629 NVTKFVRP
-637 GKNVVALEVYRYSDG
+637 GKNIVALEVYRYSDG

-674 KPKVHIRDFTVKPYP
+674 RPKTRIRDFTVTP
-689 IPDLPGRP
+689 RP
-697 SNGDWNLEIHVY
+697 VDKDKLEGDWDLLVKIDLVGRDHRARRDDQATTTSEPPNAAASARPPYQVCL
-709 YSEAIYYA
+709 YS
-717 DRRLLLTTKLYD
+717 
-729 MDGNEVLASEARG
+729 MDGTLVEMRPVVGVKFAGDGGVFRVATPR
-742 SRTYSV
+742 
-748 TARSPKLWS
+748 LWS

-768 HIENGDYVSC
+768 SVAGEYVSC
-778 LVGFRTSEIK
+778 LVGFRTSEVRD
-788 NGRYYFNNEKI
+788 GRYYFNNEKI

-916 ENFQAASAA
+916 ENFAAASAA

-960 ANDHK
+960 ANDSK

-1014 RAMVGTRVPRVRG
+1014 RGNGERGTG
-1027 HAGRVTLPNEPKE
+1027 NGL
-1040 PFIIAY
+1040 IIAY

-1060 MNGVILSDRTP
+1060 MNGTVLSDRTP

-1085 DIKFSDD
+1085 DFKFADNGS
-1092 GRKVTVK
+1092 KVTVR

-1104 RSGEG
+1104 KKATG
-1109 YKLVTEGFQEELS
+1109 YTLDITVVGINGPQMISYPLDI
-1122 MPPRGSQTFDLPPSL
+1122 PPRESKTFQVD
-1137 GPNGEE
+1137 GIDAG
-1143 RIGRAVGI
+1143 AVLVRCEI
-1151 ALTRDEGI
+1151 KLDADDGI
-1159 LKKGHFVA
+1159 LKKGHVVA
-1167 DAEFINTRLLSQREL
+1167 NGQVGVRDVFDAANRIA
-1182 LSVKGEVK
+1182 VKAEGNV
-1190 DTSNEKSL
+1190 DVTSDGKSIGFKAGG
-1198 VFSATNI
+1198 VE
-1205 TVRFCRETGALV
+1205 VRFDRTSGALV
-1217 SYVKD
+1217 SYAER
-1222 GNEYLLAPMTVDA
+1222 GREFLLAPMTLDV

-1243 VGLGGRWAQAGLR
+1243 VGLGDRWAQAGLR
-1256 ELVQKAT
+1256 ELVQKAM
-1263 SISEVATNPD
+1263 SISEVTTNPD
-1273 GSKSFTI
+1273 GSKSFVV

-1305 VPLGPV
+1305 VPQGPV

-1325 VFADGKVACQSEIRS
+1325 MFGDGNLACQSEIRS

-1349 IGYRFTLDKRLDK
+1349 VGYRFTLDKSFGH
-1362 VAWAGAGPFENYP
+1362 VSWFGAGPFENYP
-1375 DRKSGAMQSFWRRSV
+1375 DRKSGALAGWWTTGV
-1390 AEMVEGYA
+1390 AWMVERYA
-1398 KPQDMGNREDTY
+1398 KPQDMGMRCDT
-1410 VVAIGSSNTNYHGFG
+1410 AWA
-1425 VTSLSGP
+1425 SLMGENGMFMLMSLGGP
-1432 FSFAAIPYSPTELV
+1432 FAFSAIPYSPTELV
-1446 KTMHPQ
+1446 TTMHPQ
-1452 ELPEATK
+1452 ELPEAEK
-1459 TELGIY
+1459 VEFGVY

-1476 GPGPLGRDIIRNNKT
+1476 GPGPMGRDIVRNNEA
-1491 FKLDFMIGIPTRGSK
+1491 FVLDFIIGKPLDSNL
-1506 KFPMLPPAELPQDVR
+1506 LPYLPHEGLPEDVR
-1521 TGEDIFPT
+1521 TGEDIVPT
-1529 VVACTSAE
+1529 VVACSSAE
-1537 PGEGNAD
+1537 PGEGDAD
-1544 HLVDGDL
+1544 HLFDGDL

-1565 YPHAVTVDLGR
+1565 HPHSVTVDLHR
-1576 VANAK
+1576 PVAGT
-1581 GVTIWQRQN
+1581 GVSIWQRQSGVN
-1590 GPNGNVKSFRFE
+1590 GYVKDFRFE
-1602 VSQDGKTWREV
+1602 VSMDGKNWRKV
-1613 VKGEL
+1613 VDSQL
-1618 KATTA
+1618 KPVTDE
-1623 AQTFGFSG
+1623 QFFGFHG
-1631 DVRFWR
+1631 LAPMRFWR
-1637 FTGLAEH
+1637 ITALNEH
-1644 NGREFASLAEIRIE
+1644 NGREFASLAEVRIKDEVTDEGREDAKRQARSVHLRWRGIVPGAREVVGNLTVE
-1658 E
+1658 EEQPNSYYMAIGFDDGYVGIQNVGGMHVGIFSLWDPVGNVNDPTARQEAIAESLRARVLYSAPGVEVARFGGEGTGARLLFPYPWKVGEPVRFRLTVEPDGADRTAFTAYIGDGKTEMKIGVLSTLSHGRPPVLTGINSFVEDFWRNGESRKLVRRAAFTGYASRESADAKFVPASAAWFTADSNALKTVDAGPVPGGAFLQTGGETKNATVPLWCAFPVK

>member
-1 MIVAKHNLTMALF
+1 MKKIATYSLAMFAPC
-14 IAAAASAQTALCAA
+14 AAALAAQ
-28 KAEPIFAK
+28 
-36 YRFDAKSN
+36 
-44 LYPVGGTAKVEAFVA
+44 
-59 DKHGVLARKGVV
+59 
-71 DLWVDD
+71 
-77 GWTNVIWRRTVDLAK
+77 
-92 EPRIKMEFTRDT
+92 
-104 PGSLRIYMKGK
+104 
-115 NIPVRERMD
+115 
-124 RMIFGVNLI
+124 
-133 EPFTP
+133 
-138 CPPDFESY
+138 
-146 WRGELSRLEREVPI
+146 
-160 AVEKTPA
+160 
-167 PKLDTPDHTAY
+167 
-178 YVSFATFNGGRV
+178 
-190 YGLLLVP
+190 
-197 KGEGKFPAMVNVP
+197 
-210 GAGPGT
+210 
-216 NTIFPSKQQLVRKGW
+216 
-231 ITLLM
+231 
-236 NVHGIPLTGTNAEYH
+236 
-251 ARFKKWFDDYV
+251 
-262 TKAGEPRYQYVGYS
+262 
-276 VSREAPFYHR
+276 
-286 TILGM
+286 
-291 TRAID
+291 
-296 WLAKEQYA
+296 
-304 DPSRFVYYGC
+304 
-314 SQGGGFGLY
+314 
-323 LTAMWGRFAKS
+323 
-334 LILCPNKCDML
+334 
-345 AYRAGRQ
+345 
-352 PGSSHIMNQRPENIA
+352 
-367 AAEKNAPYHDNCNF
+367 
-381 ARMIH
+381 
-386 TPVRMVYGTAD
+386 
-397 DNCQTIGGIAA
+397 
-408 FNRIASKDKQ
+408 
-418 LRLLSGKGHG
+418 
-428 WLTAGFE
+428 
-435 NWLFDLRARAVPTG
+435 PTG

-475 ENALKILPEFSERTI
+475 ESALKILPEFSERTI

-503 PDPVSRPV
+503 PDPASRPV
-511 GFEKPDYDVSG
+511 GFEKPAYDVSG
-522 WESIKVPC
+522 WETIKVPC

-629 NVTKFVKS
+629 NVTKFVKP

-674 KPKVHIRDFTVKPYP
+674 RPKTRIRDFTVTP
-689 IPDLPGRP
+689 RP
-697 SNGDWNLEIHVY
+697 VDKNNLNGDWALDVTEEIVGWPPYEGNNSFFRLEF
-709 YSEAIYYA
+709 
-717 DRRLLLTTKLYD
+717 LLYD
-729 MDGNEVLASEARG
+729 MSGKQVFFKYTKDGTKYKHEAKH
-742 SRTYSV
+742 STVNRTLTV
-748 TARSPKLWS
+748 PSPKLWS

-768 HIENGDYVSC
+768 SVGNARHSTDDAQLPTPNSNSQLQTLEYVSC
-778 LVGFRTSEIK
+778 LVGFRTSEVRD
-788 NGRYYFNNEKI
+788 GRYYFNGKKI

-806 SESDPMYGHYVP
+806 SESDPMYGHFVP

-836 VRNSHYPEDDYWY
+836 VRNSHYPQDDYWY

-916 ENFQAASAA
+916 ENFAAASAA

-960 ANDHK
+960 SNDHK

-1027 HAGRVTLPNEPKE
+1027 HAGRVTLPAEPKE
-1040 PFIIAY
+1040 PFVIAY

-1060 MNGVILSDRTP
+1060 MNGTVLSDRTP

-1085 DIKFSDD
+1085 AFDFSQD
-1092 GRKVTVK
+1092 GAKVTVR

-1104 RSGEG
+1104 KKAAGYTLNITVLGAERPTRSSHP
-1109 YKLVTEGFQEELS
+1109 LDIA
-1122 MPPRGSQTFDLPPSL
+1122 PRGSASFAID
-1137 GPNGEE
+1137 
-1143 RIGRAVGI
+1143 GI
-1151 ALTRDEGI
+1151 KDGSVCVRCEIMLDEDDGI
-1159 LKKGHFVA
+1159 LKKGHVIANGQF
-1167 DAEFINTRLLSQREL
+1167 DF
-1182 LSVKGEVK
+1182 KGIYEAANRVEVK
-1190 DTSNEKSL
+1190 AEGKVEETSDEKSIGFRAGG
-1198 VFSATNI
+1198 VE
-1205 TVRFCRETGALV
+1205 VRFDRASGALV
-1217 SYVKD
+1217 SYVNGGK
-1222 GNEYLLAPMTVDA
+1222 ECLLAPMTVDA

-1243 VGLGGRWAQAGLR
+1243 VGLGDRWAQAGLR

-1263 SISEVATNPD
+1263 SISGVTTNPD
-1273 GSKSFTI
+1273 GSKSFVV

-1289 ERIVGFGGNNG
+1289 ERLVGFGGNNG
-1300 KPCEI
+1300 KQCEI
-1305 VPLGPV
+1305 VPVGVV
-1311 AKHDPHFVVAQKWT
+1311 AQHDPHFVVAQKWT
-1325 VFADGKVACQSEIRS
+1325 VFGDGNVACQSEIRS

-1349 IGYRFTLDKRLDK
+1349 VGYRFTLDKGLGK
-1362 VAWAGAGPFENYP
+1362 VNWFGAGPFENYP
-1375 DRKSGAMQSFWRRSV
+1375 DRKSGAFTGWWSAGVSG
-1390 AEMVEGYA
+1390 MVEQYA
-1398 KPQDMGNREDTY
+1398 KPQDMGMRC
-1410 VVAIGSSNTNYHGFG
+1410 NTAWA
-1425 VTSLSGP
+1425 SLMGERGMFMLMSLGEP
-1432 FSFAAIPYSPTELV
+1432 FAFSAIPYSPTELV

-1452 ELPEATK
+1452 ELPEAEK
-1459 TELGIY
+1459 VEFGVY

-1476 GPGPLGRDIIRNNKT
+1476 GPGPMGRDIVRNNKT
-1491 FKLDFMIGIPTRGSK
+1491 FTLDFLIGVPGDKNR
-1506 KFPMLPPAELPQDVR
+1506 LPYMPHAELPPDVR
-1521 TGEDIFPT
+1521 TGEDIVPT

-1537 PGEGNAD
+1537 PGEGDAD

-1576 VANAK
+1576 TVNAK
-1581 GVTIWQRQN
+1581 GVSIWQRQN
-1590 GPNGNVKSFRFE
+1590 GPNGNVKDFKFE
-1602 VSQDGKTWREV
+1602 VSADGKQWREV
-1613 VKGEL
+1613 IASQL
-1618 KATTA
+1618 KPGA
-1623 AQTFGFSG
+1623 AEQKFAFAAPSP
-1631 DVRFWR
+1631 VRFWR
-1637 FTGLAEH
+1637 FTGLNEH
-1644 NGREFASLAEIRIE
+1644 GGREFASLAEIRVE
-1658 E
+1658 

>member
-1 MIVAKHNLTMALF
+1 MKK
-14 IAAAASAQTALCAA
+14 IAAYSLAMFAPCAA
-28 KAEPIFAK
+28 A
-36 YRFDAKSN
+36 
-44 LYPVGGTAKVEAFVA
+44 
-59 DKHGVLARKGVV
+59 LA
-71 DLWVDD
+71 
-77 GWTNVIWRRTVDLAK
+77 A
-92 EPRIKMEFTRDT
+92 
-104 PGSLRIYMKGK
+104 
-115 NIPVRERMD
+115 
-124 RMIFGVNLI
+124 
-133 EPFTP
+133 
-138 CPPDFESY
+138 
-146 WRGELSRLEREVPI
+146 
-160 AVEKTPA
+160 
-167 PKLDTPDHTAY
+167 
-178 YVSFATFNGGRV
+178 
-190 YGLLLVP
+190 
-197 KGEGKFPAMVNVP
+197 
-210 GAGPGT
+210 
-216 NTIFPSKQQLVRKGW
+216 Q
-231 ITLLM
+231 
-236 NVHGIPLTGTNAEYH
+236 
-251 ARFKKWFDDYV
+251 
-262 TKAGEPRYQYVGYS
+262 
-276 VSREAPFYHR
+276 
-286 TILGM
+286 
-291 TRAID
+291 
-296 WLAKEQYA
+296 
-304 DPSRFVYYGC
+304 
-314 SQGGGFGLY
+314 
-323 LTAMWGRFAKS
+323 
-334 LILCPNKCDML
+334 
-345 AYRAGRQ
+345 
-352 PGSSHIMNQRPENIA
+352 
-367 AAEKNAPYHDNCNF
+367 
-381 ARMIH
+381 
-386 TPVRMVYGTAD
+386 
-397 DNCQTIGGIAA
+397 
-408 FNRIASKDKQ
+408 
-418 LRLLSGKGHG
+418 
-428 WLTAGFE
+428 
-435 NWLFDLRARAVPTG
+435 PTG

-475 ENALKILPEFSERTI
+475 ESALKILPEFSERTI

-503 PDPVSRPV
+503 PDPASRPV

-522 WESIKVPC
+522 WETIKVPC

-637 GKNVVALEVYRYSDG
+637 GKNTVALEVYRYSDG

-674 KPKVHIRDFTVKPYP
+674 RPKTRIRDFTVTP
-689 IPDLPGRP
+689 RP
-697 SNGDWNLEIHVY
+697 VDKNNLNGDWALDVTGEIVGWPPYEGNNSFFGLEF
-709 YSEAIYYA
+709 
-717 DRRLLLTTKLYD
+717 LLYD
-729 MDGNEVLASEARG
+729 MSGKQVFFKYTKDGTKYKHETKHSTVN
-742 SRTYSV
+742 RTLTV
-748 TARSPKLWS
+748 PSPKLWS
-757 AEEPNCYKLVL
+757 AEEPNCYKLVVL
-768 HIENGDYVSC
+768 SVGNARHSTDDAQLPTPNSNSQLQTLEYVSC
-778 LVGFRTSEIK
+778 LVGFRTSEVRD
-788 NGRYYFNNEKI
+788 GRYYFNNKKI

-836 VRNSHYPEDDYWY
+836 VRNSHYPQDDYWY

-925 IKKMDPSRPIQ
+925 IRKMDPSRPIQ

-1014 RAMVGTRVPRVRG
+1014 RGNGERG
-1027 HAGRVTLPNEPKE
+1027 MGNGL
-1040 PFIIAY
+1040 IIAY

-1060 MNGVILSDRTP
+1060 MNGTVLSDRAP
-1071 EPGYWE
+1071 EPGYYE

-1085 DIKFSDD
+1085 DIKFADD

-1109 YKLVTEGFQEELS
+1109 YKLVTEGFQAELS
-1122 MPPRGSQTFDLPPSL
+1122 MPPRGSQSFDLPPSL
-1137 GPNGEE
+1137 GSNGDE

-1151 ALTRDEGI
+1151 ALTRDEGV

-1167 DAEFINTRLLSQREL
+1167 DAEFINTKLLSQREL
-1182 LSVKGEVK
+1182 FSVKGEVK

-1273 GSKSFTI
+1273 GSKSFTV

-1325 VFADGKVACQSEIRS
+1325 VFADGKVTCQSEIRS

-1375 DRKSGAMQSFWRRSV
+1375 DRKSGAMQSFWRRPV

-1410 VVAIGSSNTNYHGFG
+1410 VVAVGSSNTNYHGFG
-1425 VTSLSGP
+1425 VTSLNEP
-1432 FSFAAIPYSPTELV
+1432 FSFAAIPHSPTELV

-1491 FKLDFMIGIPTRGSK
+1491 FKLDFMIGIPNRGSE
-1506 KFPMLPPAELPQDVR
+1506 KFPMLPPAELPPDVR
-1521 TGEDIFPT
+1521 TGEDIVPT

-1576 VANAK
+1576 TVNAK
-1581 GVTIWQRQN
+1581 SVSIWQRQN
-1590 GPNGNVKSFRFE
+1590 GPNGNVKDFKFE
-1602 VSQDGKTWREV
+1602 VSADGKQWREV
-1613 VKGEL
+1613 IASQL
-1618 KATTA
+1618 KPGA
-1623 AQTFGFSG
+1623 AEQKFAFAAPSP
-1631 DVRFWR
+1631 VRFWR
-1637 FTGLAEH
+1637 FTGLNEH
-1644 NGREFASLAEIRIE
+1644 NGREFASLAEIRVE
-1658 E
+1658 

>member
-1 MIVAKHNLTMALF
+1 MNTTL
-14 IAAAASAQTALCAA
+14 AAAFAVTACA
-28 KAEPIFAK
+28 
-36 YRFDAKSN
+36 
-44 LYPVGGTAKVEAFVA
+44 VA
-59 DKHGVLARKGVV
+59 A
-71 DLWVDD
+71 
-77 GWTNVIWRRTVDLAK
+77 T
-92 EPRIKMEFTRDT
+92 PRCE
-104 PGSLRIYMKGK
+104 
-115 NIPVRERMD
+115 
-124 RMIFGVNLI
+124 
-133 EPFTP
+133 
-138 CPPDFESY
+138 
-146 WRGELSRLEREVPI
+146 
-160 AVEKTPA
+160 
-167 PKLDTPDHTAY
+167 
-178 YVSFATFNGGRV
+178 GR
-190 YGLLLVP
+190 
-197 KGEGKFPAMVNVP
+197 
-210 GAGPGT
+210 
-216 NTIFPSKQQLVRKGW
+216 
-231 ITLLM
+231 
-236 NVHGIPLTGTNAEYH
+236 NA
-251 ARFKKWFDDYV
+251 
-262 TKAGEPRYQYVGYS
+262 
-276 VSREAPFYHR
+276 
-286 TILGM
+286 
-291 TRAID
+291 
-296 WLAKEQYA
+296 
-304 DPSRFVYYGC
+304 
-314 SQGGGFGLY
+314 
-323 LTAMWGRFAKS
+323 
-334 LILCPNKCDML
+334 
-345 AYRAGRQ
+345 
-352 PGSSHIMNQRPENIA
+352 
-367 AAEKNAPYHDNCNF
+367 
-381 ARMIH
+381 
-386 TPVRMVYGTAD
+386 
-397 DNCQTIGGIAA
+397 
-408 FNRIASKDKQ
+408 
-418 LRLLSGKGHG
+418 
-428 WLTAGFE
+428 
-435 NWLFDLRARAVPTG
+435 PTG

-475 ENALKILPEFSERTI
+475 ESALKILPEFSERTI

-503 PDPVSRPV
+503 PDPASRPV

-522 WESIKVPC
+522 WETIKVPC

-637 GKNVVALEVYRYSDG
+637 GKNTVALEVYRYSDG

-674 KPKVHIRDFTVKPYP
+674 RPKTRVRDFTVTP
-689 IPDLPGRP
+689 RP
-697 SNGDWNLEIHVY
+697 VDKNNLKGDWVLDIGVDILNWPLPEDKDVNPLSGFTVALFDMSGNNHIFKNTDGSVSFAAGSDAGACKNASLE
-709 YSEAIYYA
+709 
-717 DRRLLLTTKLYD
+717 LKLKYT
-729 MDGNEVLASEARG
+729 VS
-742 SRTYSV
+742 
-748 TARSPKLWS
+748 SPKLWS
-757 AEEPNCYKLVL
+757 AEEPNCYKLV
-768 HIENGDYVSC
+768 IELIDFKSGKYIESVSC
-778 LVGFRTSEIK
+778 LVGFRTSEVRD
-788 NGRYYFNNEKI
+788 GRYYFNNEKI

-836 VRNSHYPEDDYWY
+836 VRNSHYPQDDYWY

-925 IKKMDPSRPIQ
+925 IRGIDPSRPIQ

-980 NAMGNLKDYQD
+980 NAMGNLKDYHD

-1014 RAMVGTRVPRVRG
+1014 AANRGLFMRTAAGPHLPRLG
-1027 HAGRVTLPNEPKE
+1027 PMSLPKE
-1040 PFIIAY
+1040 PYIIAY

-1060 MNGVILSDRTP
+1060 MNGTVLSDRTT

-1085 DIKFSDD
+1085 AFDFSQD
-1092 GRKVTVK
+1092 GSKVTVR

-1104 RSGEG
+1104 KKATG
-1109 YKLVTEGFQEELS
+1109 YTLNIVVLS
-1122 MPPRGSQTFDLPPSL
+1122 AERPTRASHPLDIAPRESATFD
-1137 GPNGEE
+1137 
-1143 RIGRAVGI
+1143 VTGI
-1151 ALTRDEGI
+1151 KDGSVCVRCEIVLDDDDGI
-1159 LKKGHFVA
+1159 LKKGHVIANGQFDFTGIYEAANRVVVK
-1167 DAEFINTRLLSQREL
+1167 AEGKVE
-1182 LSVKGEVK
+1182 E
-1190 DTSNEKSL
+1190 TSNATSL
-1198 VFSATNI
+1198 GFKAGGTD
-1205 TVRFCRETGALV
+1205 VRFDRESGALV
-1217 SYVKD
+1217 SYVK
-1222 GNEYLLAPMTVDA
+1222 GGRELLLAPMTLDV

-1273 GSKSFTI
+1273 GSKSFVV

-1289 ERIVGFGGNNG
+1289 ERLVGFGGNNG

-1305 VPLGPV
+1305 VPAGPV

-1325 VFADGKVACQSEIRS
+1325 VFGDGNVACQSEIRS

-1349 IGYRFTLDKRLDK
+1349 IGYRFTLDKGLSK
-1362 VAWAGAGPFENYP
+1362 VSWFGAGPFENYP
-1375 DRKSGAMQSFWRRSV
+1375 DRRSGAFTGWWSGSV
-1390 AEMVEGYA
+1390 SGMVERYA
-1398 KPQDMGNREDTY
+1398 KPQDMGMRCNT
-1410 VVAIGSSNTNYHGFG
+1410 AWASLMGSSGMFML
-1425 VTSLSGP
+1425 TSLSEP

-1476 GPGPLGRDIIRNNKT
+1476 GPGPMGRDIVRNNKT
-1491 FKLDFMIGIPTRGSK
+1491 FKLDFMIGIPNRGSK
-1506 KFPMLPPAELPQDVR
+1506 KFPMLPPAELPPDVR
-1521 TGEDIFPT
+1521 TGEDIVPT
-1529 VVACTSAE
+1529 IVACTSAE
-1537 PGEGNAD
+1537 PGEGDAD

-1576 VANAK
+1576 VAKAK

-1590 GPNGNVKSFRFE
+1590 GPNGNVKGFRFE
-1602 VSQDGKTWREV
+1602 VSEDGKAWREV
-1613 VKGEL
+1613 VAGEL

-1623 AQTFGFSG
+1623 AQTFAFAGTVP
-1631 DVRFWR
+1631 VRFWR
-1637 FTGLAEH
+1637 FTGLNEH
-1644 NGREFASLAEIRIE
+1644 LGREFASLAEIRIE

>member
-1 MIVAKHNLTMALF
+1 MKSKFDCVMVLS
-14 IAAAASAQTALCAA
+14 SAV
-28 KAEPIFAK
+28 IFA
-36 YRFDAKSN
+36 
-44 LYPVGGTAKVEAFVA
+44 
-59 DKHGVLARKGVV
+59 
-71 DLWVDD
+71 
-77 GWTNVIWRRTVDLAK
+77 
-92 EPRIKMEFTRDT
+92 
-104 PGSLRIYMKGK
+104 
-115 NIPVRERMD
+115 
-124 RMIFGVNLI
+124 
-133 EPFTP
+133 
-138 CPPDFESY
+138 
-146 WRGELSRLEREVPI
+146 
-160 AVEKTPA
+160 
-167 PKLDTPDHTAY
+167 
-178 YVSFATFNGGRV
+178 FAA
-190 YGLLLVP
+190 L
-197 KGEGKFPAMVNVP
+197 
-210 GAGPGT
+210 
-216 NTIFPSKQQLVRKGW
+216 
-231 ITLLM
+231 
-236 NVHGIPLTGTNAEYH
+236 
-251 ARFKKWFDDYV
+251 
-262 TKAGEPRYQYVGYS
+262 
-276 VSREAPFYHR
+276 
-286 TILGM
+286 
-291 TRAID
+291 
-296 WLAKEQYA
+296 
-304 DPSRFVYYGC
+304 
-314 SQGGGFGLY
+314 
-323 LTAMWGRFAKS
+323 
-334 LILCPNKCDML
+334 
-345 AYRAGRQ
+345 
-352 PGSSHIMNQRPENIA
+352 
-367 AAEKNAPYHDNCNF
+367 AAE
-381 ARMIH
+381 
-386 TPVRMVYGTAD
+386 
-397 DNCQTIGGIAA
+397 
-408 FNRIASKDKQ
+408 
-418 LRLLSGKGHG
+418 
-428 WLTAGFE
+428 
-435 NWLFDLRARAVPTG
+435 PTG

-475 ENALKILPEFSERTI
+475 ESALKILPEFSERTI

-503 PDPVSRPV
+503 PDPASRPV
-511 GFEKPDYDVSG
+511 GFEKPEYDVSG
-522 WESIKVPC
+522 WEVIKVPC

-629 NVTKFVKS
+629 NVTKFVKP
-637 GKNVVALEVYRYSDG
+637 GKNTVALEVYRYSDG

-674 KPKVHIRDFTVKPYP
+674 RPWVRIDDFAVNVQPVDSDNLK
-689 IPDLPGRP
+689 
-697 SNGDWNLEIHVY
+697 GDWVLDVPNRARGVEDDCGKLSIQLYTMDGKLV
-709 YSEAIYYA
+709 SEA
-717 DRRLLLTTKLYD
+717 T
-729 MDGNEVLASEARG
+729 DGEISLRVH
-742 SRTYSV
+742 
-748 TARSPKLWS
+748 SPKLWS

-768 HIENGDYVSC
+768 KKTGRKGLLSFQNGQAVWSPSEEYISC

-788 NGRYYFNNEKI
+788 NGRYYFNGKKI

-836 VRNSHYPEDDYWY
+836 VRNSHYPQDDYWY

-916 ENFQAASAA
+916 ENFAAASAA

-1014 RAMVGTRVPRVRG
+1014 SSKFEVESGKFEDR
-1027 HAGRVTLPNEPKE
+1027 L
-1040 PFIIAY
+1040 IIAY

-1060 MNGVILSDRTP
+1060 MNGTVLSDRTP
-1071 EPGYWE
+1071 EPGYYE

-1085 DIKFSDD
+1085 AFELSED
-1092 GRKVTVK
+1092 GGKVVVR

-1104 RSGEG
+1104 RNAAGHTLHITVLGVNGPERIS
-1109 YKLVTEGFQEELS
+1109 YPLDI
-1122 MPPRGSQTFDLPPSL
+1122 PPR
-1137 GPNGEE
+1137 EC
-1143 RIGRAVGI
+1143 RAFVVKGMN
-1151 ALTRDEGI
+1151 AEAVFVRCEVTLDEDDGI
-1159 LKKGHFVA
+1159 LKSGHVVA
-1167 DAEFINTRLLSQREL
+1167 NGQFNVRDIYDVANRIA
-1182 LSVKGEVK
+1182 VKAGGKVD
-1190 DTSNEKSL
+1190 DTSDAMSIGFKSGN
-1198 VFSATNI
+1198 TE
-1205 TVRFCRETGALV
+1205 VRFNRASGALV
-1217 SYVKD
+1217 SYAMGGK
-1222 GNEYLLAPMTVDA
+1222 EFLLAPMTVDA

-1243 VGLGGRWAQAGLR
+1243 VGLGDRWAQAGLR
-1256 ELVQKAT
+1256 ELVQQAV
-1263 SISEVATNPD
+1263 SISEVTTNPD
-1273 GSKSFTI
+1273 GSKSFVI

-1300 KPCEI
+1300 RPCEI
-1305 VPLGPV
+1305 VPQGPV
-1311 AKHDPHFVVAQKWT
+1311 AKHDPHFSVAQKWT
-1325 VFADGKVACQSEIRS
+1325 VFGDGNVACQSEIRP

-1349 IGYRFTLDKRLDK
+1349 IGYRFTLDKSFDK
-1362 VAWAGAGPFENYP
+1362 VSWFGAGPYENYP
-1375 DRKSGAMQSFWRRSV
+1375 DRKSGARAGWWTTSV
-1390 AEMVEGYA
+1390 ARMVERYA
-1398 KPQDMGNREDTY
+1398 KPQDMGMRCDT
-1410 VVAIGSSNTNYHGFG
+1410 AWA
-1425 VTSLSGP
+1425 SLMGEGGMFMLMSLGGP
-1432 FSFAAIPYSPTELV
+1432 FAFSAIPYSPTELV

-1452 ELPEATK
+1452 ELPEAAK
-1459 TELGIY
+1459 VELGVY

-1476 GPGPLGRDIIRNNKT
+1476 GPGPMGRDIIRNNKT
-1491 FKLDFMIGIPTRGSK
+1491 FTLDFLIGVPSDQNR
-1506 KFPMLPPAELPQDVR
+1506 LPYMPRAELPPDVR
-1521 TGEDIFPT
+1521 TDEDIVPT

-1537 PGEGNAD
+1537 PGEGDAD

-1565 YPHAVTVDLGR
+1565 YPHSVTVDMGR
-1576 VANAK
+1576 DLNAK
-1581 GVTIWQRQN
+1581 GVSIWQRQN
-1590 GPNGNVKSFRFE
+1590 GPNGNVKNFKFE
-1602 VSQDGKTWREV
+1602 VSSDGKAWREV
-1613 VKGEL
+1613 VASQL
-1618 KATTA
+1618 KPGA
-1623 AQTFGFSG
+1623 AEQKFAFSVG
-1631 DVRFWR
+1631 SVPMRYWR
-1637 FTGLAEH
+1637 FTGLSEH
-1644 NGREFASLAEIRIE
+1644 NGREFASLAEIKVE
-1658 E
+1658 

>member
-1 MIVAKHNLTMALF
+1 MKK
-14 IAAAASAQTALCAA
+14 IAAYSLAMFAPCAA
-28 KAEPIFAK
+28 AFA
-36 YRFDAKSN
+36 A
-44 LYPVGGTAKVEAFVA
+44 
-59 DKHGVLARKGVV
+59 
-71 DLWVDD
+71 
-77 GWTNVIWRRTVDLAK
+77 
-92 EPRIKMEFTRDT
+92 
-104 PGSLRIYMKGK
+104 
-115 NIPVRERMD
+115 
-124 RMIFGVNLI
+124 
-133 EPFTP
+133 
-138 CPPDFESY
+138 
-146 WRGELSRLEREVPI
+146 
-160 AVEKTPA
+160 
-167 PKLDTPDHTAY
+167 
-178 YVSFATFNGGRV
+178 
-190 YGLLLVP
+190 
-197 KGEGKFPAMVNVP
+197 
-210 GAGPGT
+210 
-216 NTIFPSKQQLVRKGW
+216 Q
-231 ITLLM
+231 
-236 NVHGIPLTGTNAEYH
+236 
-251 ARFKKWFDDYV
+251 
-262 TKAGEPRYQYVGYS
+262 
-276 VSREAPFYHR
+276 
-286 TILGM
+286 
-291 TRAID
+291 
-296 WLAKEQYA
+296 
-304 DPSRFVYYGC
+304 
-314 SQGGGFGLY
+314 
-323 LTAMWGRFAKS
+323 
-334 LILCPNKCDML
+334 
-345 AYRAGRQ
+345 
-352 PGSSHIMNQRPENIA
+352 
-367 AAEKNAPYHDNCNF
+367 
-381 ARMIH
+381 
-386 TPVRMVYGTAD
+386 
-397 DNCQTIGGIAA
+397 
-408 FNRIASKDKQ
+408 
-418 LRLLSGKGHG
+418 
-428 WLTAGFE
+428 
-435 NWLFDLRARAVPTG
+435 PTG

-475 ENALKILPEFSERTI
+475 ESALKILPEFSERTI

-503 PDPVSRPV
+503 PDPASRPV

-522 WESIKVPC
+522 WETIKVPC

-590 KWNGQE
+590 KWSGHE

-629 NVTKFVKS
+629 NVTKFVKP

-674 KPKVHIRDFTVKPYP
+674 RPKTRIRDFTVTP
-689 IPDLPGRP
+689 RP
-697 SNGDWNLEIHVY
+697 VDKNNLNGDWALDVTGEIVGWPPYEGNNSFFGLEF
-709 YSEAIYYA
+709 
-717 DRRLLLTTKLYD
+717 LLYD
-729 MDGNEVLASEARG
+729 MSGKQVFFKYTKDGTKYKHETKHSTVN
-742 SRTYSV
+742 RTLTV
-748 TARSPKLWS
+748 PSPKLWS
-757 AEEPNCYKLVL
+757 AEEPNCYKLVVL
-768 HIENGDYVSC
+768 SVGNARHSTDDAQLPTSNSQLTTLEYVSC
-778 LVGFRTSEIK
+778 LVGFRTSEVRD
-788 NGRYYFNNEKI
+788 GRYYFNNEKI

-836 VRNSHYPEDDYWY
+836 VRNSHYPQDDYWY

-925 IKKMDPSRPIQ
+925 IRKMDPSRPIQ

-960 ANDHK
+960 SNDHK

-1027 HAGRVTLPNEPKE
+1027 HAGRVTLPAEPKE
-1040 PFIIAY
+1040 PFVIAY

-1060 MNGVILSDRTP
+1060 MNGTVLSDRTP
-1071 EPGYWE
+1071 EPGYYE
-1077 VKHVFQPF
+1077 VQHVFQPF
-1085 DIKFSDD
+1085 DFKFADN
-1092 GRKVTVK
+1092 GAKVTIR

-1104 RSGEG
+1104 KKATG
-1109 YKLVTEGFQEELS
+1109 YTLDIVVLGVEKPTRASHPLDIA
-1122 MPPRGSQTFDLPPSL
+1122 PRGSASFAID
-1137 GPNGEE
+1137 
-1143 RIGRAVGI
+1143 GI
-1151 ALTRDEGI
+1151 KDGSVCVRCEITLDDDDGI
-1159 LKKGHFVA
+1159 LKKGHVIANGQF
-1167 DAEFINTRLLSQREL
+1167 DF
-1182 LSVKGEVK
+1182 KGIYEAANRVEVK
-1190 DTSNEKSL
+1190 AEGNVEETSDEKSIG
-1198 VFSATNI
+1198 FKAGGTE
-1205 TVRFCRETGALV
+1205 VRFDRTSGALV
-1217 SYVKD
+1217 SYVKS
-1222 GNEYLLAPMTVDA
+1222 GSEMLLAPMTVDA

-1243 VGLGGRWAQAGLR
+1243 VGLGDRWAQAGLR

-1263 SISEVATNPD
+1263 SISEITTNAD
-1273 GSKSFTI
+1273 GSKSFVV

-1305 VPLGPV
+1305 VPVGAV
-1311 AKHDPHFVVAQKWT
+1311 AQHDPHFVVAQKWT
-1325 VFADGKVACQSEIRS
+1325 VFGDGNVACQSEIRS

-1349 IGYRFTLDKRLDK
+1349 IGYRFTLDKELDRIC
-1362 VAWAGAGPFENYP
+1362 WFGAGPFENYP
-1375 DRKSGAMQSFWRRSV
+1375 DRRSGAFTGWWNRGV
-1390 AEMVEGYA
+1390 EGMVEGYA
-1398 KPQDMGNREDTY
+1398 KPQDMGMRCGTAWTALMGEP
-1410 VVAIGSSNTNYHGFG
+1410 GMFMLM
-1425 VTSLSGP
+1425 SLGEP
-1432 FSFAAIPYSPTELV
+1432 FAFSAIPFSPTELV
-1446 KTMHPQ
+1446 KAMHSH
-1452 ELPEATK
+1452 ELPETAK
-1459 TELGIY
+1459 IEFGIY

-1476 GPGPLGRDIIRNNKT
+1476 GPGPMGRDIVRNNKT
-1491 FKLDFMIGIPTRGSK
+1491 FTLDFMIGRPSDRNRL
-1506 KFPMLPPAELPQDVR
+1506 PYLPHPELPPDVR
-1521 TGEDIFPT
+1521 TGEDIVPT

-1537 PGEGNAD
+1537 PGEGDAD

-1576 VANAK
+1576 TVNAK
-1581 GVTIWQRQN
+1581 GVSIWQRQN
-1590 GPNGNVKSFRFE
+1590 GPNGNVKDFKFE
-1602 VSQDGKTWREV
+1602 VSADGKQWREV
-1613 VKGEL
+1613 IASQL
-1618 KATTA
+1618 KPGA
-1623 AQTFGFSG
+1623 AEQKFAFAAPSP
-1631 DVRFWR
+1631 VRFWR
-1637 FTGLAEH
+1637 FTGLNEH
-1644 NGREFASLAEIRIE
+1644 NGREFASLAEISLH
-1658 E
+1658 

>member
-1 MIVAKHNLTMALF
+1 MNTTL
-14 IAAAASAQTALCAA
+14 AAAFAVTACA
-28 KAEPIFAK
+28 
-36 YRFDAKSN
+36 
-44 LYPVGGTAKVEAFVA
+44 V
-59 DKHGVLARKGVV
+59 
-71 DLWVDD
+71 
-77 GWTNVIWRRTVDLAK
+77 
-92 EPRIKMEFTRDT
+92 
-104 PGSLRIYMKGK
+104 
-115 NIPVRERMD
+115 
-124 RMIFGVNLI
+124 
-133 EPFTP
+133 
-138 CPPDFESY
+138 
-146 WRGELSRLEREVPI
+146 
-160 AVEKTPA
+160 
-167 PKLDTPDHTAY
+167 
-178 YVSFATFNGGRV
+178 
-190 YGLLLVP
+190 
-197 KGEGKFPAMVNVP
+197 
-210 GAGPGT
+210 
-216 NTIFPSKQQLVRKGW
+216 
-231 ITLLM
+231 
-236 NVHGIPLTGTNAEYH
+236 
-251 ARFKKWFDDYV
+251 
-262 TKAGEPRYQYVGYS
+262 
-276 VSREAPFYHR
+276 
-286 TILGM
+286 
-291 TRAID
+291 
-296 WLAKEQYA
+296 
-304 DPSRFVYYGC
+304 
-314 SQGGGFGLY
+314 
-323 LTAMWGRFAKS
+323 
-334 LILCPNKCDML
+334 
-345 AYRAGRQ
+345 
-352 PGSSHIMNQRPENIA
+352 A
-367 AAEKNAPYHDNCNF
+367 AAPRCEGRNA
-381 ARMIH
+381 
-386 TPVRMVYGTAD
+386 
-397 DNCQTIGGIAA
+397 
-408 FNRIASKDKQ
+408 
-418 LRLLSGKGHG
+418 
-428 WLTAGFE
+428 
-435 NWLFDLRARAVPTG
+435 PTG

-503 PDPVSRPV
+503 PDPASRPV
-511 GFEKPDYDVSG
+511 GFEKPSYDVSG
-522 WESIKVPC
+522 WETIKVPC

-535 GANGKGGWG
+535 GANGNGGWG

-590 KWNGQE
+590 KWSGQE

-629 NVTKFVKS
+629 NVTKFVKP

-674 KPKVHIRDFTVKPYP
+674 RPKTRIRDFTVTP
-689 IPDLPGRP
+689 RP
-697 SNGDWNLEIHVY
+697 VDKNNLNGDWELVITFDHQSVFDDGQGVT
-709 YSEAIYYA
+709 AA
-717 DRRLLLTTKLYD
+717 LYD
-729 MDGNEVLASEARG
+729 FGGNKIEAVSKKDHVEEQLWSMSSEDGEAFDFCIEVKTGCTLC
-742 SRTYSV
+742 YH
-748 TARSPKLWS
+748 SPKLWS
-757 AEEPNCYKLVL
+757 AEEPNCYKLVIKVDTQHSTDDTQHSNNQTL
-768 HIENGDYVSC
+768 KQSNTLEYVSC
-778 LVGFRTSEIK
+778 LVGFRTSEVRD
-788 NGRYYFNNEKI
+788 GRYYFNNEKI

-836 VRNSHYPEDDYWY
+836 VRNSHYPQDDYWY

-925 IKKMDPSRPIQ
+925 IKEMDPSRPIQ

-1014 RAMVGTRVPRVRG
+1014 SAAPKSESPKSEVRS
-1027 HAGRVTLPNEPKE
+1027 PKSKNHL
-1040 PFIIAY
+1040 IIAY

-1060 MNGVILSDRTP
+1060 MNGTVLSDRTP
-1071 EPGYWE
+1071 EPGYYE

-1085 DIKFSDD
+1085 DFKFSED
-1092 GRKVTVK
+1092 GKNVTVK

-1104 RSGEG
+1104 KQAAG
-1109 YKLVTEGFQEELS
+1109 YTLNITVLGAERPTRASHPLDIA
-1122 MPPRGSQTFDLPPSL
+1122 PRESATFD
-1137 GPNGEE
+1137 
-1143 RIGRAVGI
+1143 VKGI
-1151 ALTRDEGI
+1151 KDGSVCVRCEIMLDDDDGI
-1159 LKKGHFVA
+1159 LKKGHVIANGQYDFKGIYEAANRVVVK
-1167 DAEFINTRLLSQREL
+1167 AEGKVE
-1182 LSVKGEVK
+1182 E
-1190 DTSNEKSL
+1190 TSNATSL
-1198 VFSATNI
+1198 GFKAGGTD
-1205 TVRFCRETGALV
+1205 VRFDRESGALV
-1217 SYVKD
+1217 SYVK
-1222 GNEYLLAPMTVDA
+1222 GGRELLLAPMTLDV

-1263 SISEVATNPD
+1263 SISKVTTNPD
-1273 GSKSFTI
+1273 GSKSFVV

-1305 VPLGPV
+1305 VSAGPV

-1325 VFADGKVACQSEIRS
+1325 VFGDGSVACQSEIRS
-1340 RGRVMELAR
+1340 RGRTMELAR
-1349 IGYRFTLDKRLDK
+1349 IGYRFTLDKTFDK
-1362 VAWAGAGPFENYP
+1362 VSWFGAGPFENYP
-1375 DRKSGAMQSFWRRSV
+1375 DRRSGAFTGWWSRSV
-1390 AEMVEGYA
+1390 SGMVERYA
-1398 KPQDMGNREDTY
+1398 KPQDMGMRCNT
-1410 VVAIGSSNTNYHGFG
+1410 AWASLMGSSGMFMLM
-1425 VTSLSGP
+1425 SLGEP
-1432 FSFAAIPYSPTELV
+1432 FAFSAIPYSPTELV

-1452 ELPEATK
+1452 ELPEAEK
-1459 TELGIY
+1459 VEFGVY

-1476 GPGPLGRDIIRNNKT
+1476 GPGPMGRDIVRNNKT
-1491 FKLDFMIGIPTRGSK
+1491 FTLDFLIGVSGDKNRLTYMPHEG
-1506 KFPMLPPAELPQDVR
+1506 LPPDVR
-1521 TGEDIFPT
+1521 TGEDIVPT

-1537 PGEGNAD
+1537 PGEGDAD

-1576 VANAK
+1576 VAKAK

-1590 GPNGNVKSFRFE
+1590 GVNGNVKGFRFE
-1602 VSQDGKTWREV
+1602 VSEDGKAWREV
-1613 VKGEL
+1613 VAGEL

-1623 AQTFGFSG
+1623 AQTFAFAGT
-1631 DVRFWR
+1631 VPIRFWR
-1637 FTGLAEH
+1637 FTGLNEH
-1644 NGREFASLAEIRIE
+1644 LGREFASLAEIRIE

>member
-1 MIVAKHNLTMALF
+1 MKK
-14 IAAAASAQTALCAA
+14 IAAYSLAMFAPCA
-28 KAEPIFAK
+28 I
-36 YRFDAKSN
+36 
-44 LYPVGGTAKVEAFVA
+44 AF
-59 DKHGVLARKGVV
+59 
-71 DLWVDD
+71 
-77 GWTNVIWRRTVDLAK
+77 
-92 EPRIKMEFTRDT
+92 
-104 PGSLRIYMKGK
+104 
-115 NIPVRERMD
+115 
-124 RMIFGVNLI
+124 
-133 EPFTP
+133 
-138 CPPDFESY
+138 
-146 WRGELSRLEREVPI
+146 
-160 AVEKTPA
+160 
-167 PKLDTPDHTAY
+167 
-178 YVSFATFNGGRV
+178 
-190 YGLLLVP
+190 
-197 KGEGKFPAMVNVP
+197 
-210 GAGPGT
+210 
-216 NTIFPSKQQLVRKGW
+216 
-231 ITLLM
+231 
-236 NVHGIPLTGTNAEYH
+236 
-251 ARFKKWFDDYV
+251 
-262 TKAGEPRYQYVGYS
+262 
-276 VSREAPFYHR
+276 
-286 TILGM
+286 
-291 TRAID
+291 
-296 WLAKEQYA
+296 
-304 DPSRFVYYGC
+304 
-314 SQGGGFGLY
+314 
-323 LTAMWGRFAKS
+323 
-334 LILCPNKCDML
+334 
-345 AYRAGRQ
+345 
-352 PGSSHIMNQRPENIA
+352 
-367 AAEKNAPYHDNCNF
+367 AAE
-381 ARMIH
+381 
-386 TPVRMVYGTAD
+386 
-397 DNCQTIGGIAA
+397 
-408 FNRIASKDKQ
+408 
-418 LRLLSGKGHG
+418 
-428 WLTAGFE
+428 
-435 NWLFDLRARAVPTG
+435 PTG

-503 PDPVSRPV
+503 PDPASRPV
-511 GFEKPDYDVSG
+511 GFEKPDYDGSG
-522 WESIKVPC
+522 WETIKVPC

-629 NVTKFVKS
+629 NVTKFVKP

-674 KPKVHIRDFTVKPYP
+674 RPKTRIRDFTVTP
-689 IPDLPGRP
+689 RP
-697 SNGDWNLEIHVY
+697 ADRERLDGDWVLDVRYNVVPAGTSPMFGGLF
-709 YSEAIYYA
+709 
-717 DRRLLLTTKLYD
+717 D
-729 MDGNEVLASEARG
+729 MDDMPVACLTK
-742 SRTYSV
+742 SRSAESAITV
-748 TARSPKLWS
+748 TVKGPKLWS
-757 AEEPNCYKLVL
+757 AEEPNCYKLL
-768 HIENGDYVSC
+768 LRCESEYVSC

-836 VRNSHYPEDDYWY
+836 VRNSHYPQDDYWY

-916 ENFQAASAA
+916 ENFAAASAA
-925 IKKMDPSRPIQ
+925 IKEMDPSRPIQ

-960 ANDHK
+960 SNDHK

-1014 RAMVGTRVPRVRG
+1014 SSKFEVESSKLKVESSKLKVEGSKTEDR
-1027 HAGRVTLPNEPKE
+1027 L
-1040 PFIIAY
+1040 IIAY

-1060 MNGVILSDRTP
+1060 MNGTVLSDRTP
-1071 EPGYWE
+1071 EPGYYE
-1077 VKHVFQPF
+1077 VQHVFQPF
-1085 DIKFSDD
+1085 AFELLDA
-1092 GRKVTVK
+1092 GGKVAVR

-1104 RSGEG
+1104 RNAAGHTLHITVLGVNGPERIS
-1109 YKLVTEGFQEELS
+1109 YPLDI
-1122 MPPRGSQTFDLPPSL
+1122 PPRDSRVFMVKGM
-1137 GPNGEE
+1137 NAE
-1143 RIGRAVGI
+1143 AVFVRCEI
-1151 ALTRDEGI
+1151 TLDEDDGI
-1159 LKKGHFVA
+1159 LKGGHVVA
-1167 DAEFINTRLLSQREL
+1167 NGQFNVRDIFDAANRIAVKAEGRVEDVSNS
-1182 LSVKGEVK
+1182 SVVGFRAGGVE
-1190 DTSNEKSL
+1190 
-1198 VFSATNI
+1198 
-1205 TVRFCRETGALV
+1205 VRFDRASGALV
-1217 SYVKD
+1217 SYVK
-1222 GNEYLLAPMTVDA
+1222 GGREFLLAPMTVDA

-1243 VGLGGRWAQAGLR
+1243 VGLGDRWAQAGLR

-1263 SISEVATNPD
+1263 SISEVTTNPD
-1273 GSKSFTI
+1273 GSKSFVV

-1300 KPCEI
+1300 KQCEI
-1305 VPLGPV
+1305 VPVGAV
-1311 AKHDPHFVVAQKWT
+1311 AQHDPHFVVAQRWT
-1325 VFADGKVACQSEIRS
+1325 MFGDGNVACQSEIRS

-1349 IGYRFTLDKRLDK
+1349 IGYRFTLDKGLGK
-1362 VAWAGAGPFENYP
+1362 VNWFGAGPFENYP
-1375 DRKSGAMQSFWRRSV
+1375 DRRSGAFTGWWSTGV
-1390 AEMVEGYA
+1390 DGMVERYA
-1398 KPQDMGNREDTY
+1398 KPQDMGMRCDT
-1410 VVAIGSSNTNYHGFG
+1410 AWASLMGSSGMFMLM
-1425 VTSLSGP
+1425 SLGEP
-1432 FSFAAIPYSPTELV
+1432 FAFSAIPYSPTELV

-1452 ELPEATK
+1452 ELPAAEK
-1459 TELGIY
+1459 VEFGVY

-1476 GPGPLGRDIIRNNKT
+1476 GPGPMGRDIVRNNKA
-1491 FKLDFMIGIPTRGSK
+1491 FVLDFMIGRPLNLNLLPYMPHEG
-1506 KFPMLPPAELPQDVR
+1506 LPPDVR
-1521 TGEDIFPT
+1521 TGEDIVPT

-1537 PGEGNAD
+1537 PGEGDAD

-1576 VANAK
+1576 TVNAK
-1581 GVTIWQRQN
+1581 GVSIWQRQN
-1590 GPNGNVKSFRFE
+1590 GPNGNVKDFKFE
-1602 VSQDGKTWREV
+1602 VSADGKQWREV
-1613 VKGEL
+1613 IASQL
-1618 KATTA
+1618 KPGA
-1623 AQTFGFSG
+1623 AEQKFAFAAPSP
-1631 DVRFWR
+1631 VRFWR
-1637 FTGLAEH
+1637 FTGLNEH
-1644 NGREFASLAEIRIE
+1644 GGREFASLAEIRVE
-1658 E
+1658 

>member
-1 MIVAKHNLTMALF
+1 MKK
-14 IAAAASAQTALCAA
+14 IAAYSLAMFAPCA
-28 KAEPIFAK
+28 
-36 YRFDAKSN
+36 
-44 LYPVGGTAKVEAFVA
+44 VAF
-59 DKHGVLARKGVV
+59 
-71 DLWVDD
+71 
-77 GWTNVIWRRTVDLAK
+77 
-92 EPRIKMEFTRDT
+92 
-104 PGSLRIYMKGK
+104 
-115 NIPVRERMD
+115 
-124 RMIFGVNLI
+124 
-133 EPFTP
+133 
-138 CPPDFESY
+138 
-146 WRGELSRLEREVPI
+146 
-160 AVEKTPA
+160 
-167 PKLDTPDHTAY
+167 
-178 YVSFATFNGGRV
+178 
-190 YGLLLVP
+190 
-197 KGEGKFPAMVNVP
+197 
-210 GAGPGT
+210 
-216 NTIFPSKQQLVRKGW
+216 
-231 ITLLM
+231 
-236 NVHGIPLTGTNAEYH
+236 
-251 ARFKKWFDDYV
+251 
-262 TKAGEPRYQYVGYS
+262 
-276 VSREAPFYHR
+276 
-286 TILGM
+286 
-291 TRAID
+291 
-296 WLAKEQYA
+296 
-304 DPSRFVYYGC
+304 
-314 SQGGGFGLY
+314 
-323 LTAMWGRFAKS
+323 
-334 LILCPNKCDML
+334 
-345 AYRAGRQ
+345 
-352 PGSSHIMNQRPENIA
+352 
-367 AAEKNAPYHDNCNF
+367 AAE
-381 ARMIH
+381 
-386 TPVRMVYGTAD
+386 
-397 DNCQTIGGIAA
+397 
-408 FNRIASKDKQ
+408 
-418 LRLLSGKGHG
+418 
-428 WLTAGFE
+428 
-435 NWLFDLRARAVPTG
+435 PTG

-490 SLDSETAW
+490 SLDSDTAW

-503 PDPVSRPV
+503 PDPASRPV

-522 WESIKVPC
+522 WETIKVPC

-629 NVTKFVKS
+629 NVTKFVRP

-674 KPKVHIRDFTVKPYP
+674 RPKTRIRDFTVTP
-689 IPDLPGRP
+689 RP
-697 SNGDWNLEIHVY
+697 VDKNNLNGDWALDVTEEIVGWPPYEGNNSFFRLEF
-709 YSEAIYYA
+709 
-717 DRRLLLTTKLYD
+717 LLYD
-729 MDGNEVLASEARG
+729 MSGKQVFFKYTKDGTKYKHETKHSTVN
-742 SRTYSV
+742 RTLTV
-748 TARSPKLWS
+748 PSPKLWS

-768 HIENGDYVSC
+768 SVGNARHPTDDAQLPTPNSNSQLQTLEYVSC
-778 LVGFRTSEIK
+778 LVGFRTSEIRD
-788 NGRYYFNNEKI
+788 GRYYFNNEKI

-916 ENFQAASAA
+916 ENFAAASAA

-960 ANDHK
+960 SNDHK
-965 AKKPFYISEYAHNMC
+965 TKKPFYISEYAHNMC

-1014 RAMVGTRVPRVRG
+1014 SSKFEVESGKLEDRLV
-1027 HAGRVTLPNEPKE
+1027 
-1040 PFIIAY
+1040 IAY

-1060 MNGVILSDRTP
+1060 MNGTVLSDRAP
-1071 EPGYWE
+1071 EPGYYE
-1077 VKHVFQPF
+1077 VQHVFQPF
-1085 DIKFSDD
+1085 DFKFADD
-1092 GRKVTVK
+1092 GAKVTIR

-1104 RSGEG
+1104 KKATG
-1109 YKLVTEGFQEELS
+1109 YTLDIVVLGAEKPTRASHPLDIA
-1122 MPPRGSQTFDLPPSL
+1122 PRGSATFDV
-1137 GPNGEE
+1137 NGIKGGSVCVRCE
-1143 RIGRAVGI
+1143 IT
-1151 ALTRDEGI
+1151 LDDDDGI
-1159 LKKGHFVA
+1159 LKKGHVIANGQF
-1167 DAEFINTRLLSQREL
+1167 DF
-1182 LSVKGEVK
+1182 KGIYEAANRVEVK
-1190 DTSNEKSL
+1190 AEGKVDDTSDAKS
-1198 VFSATNI
+1198 VGFKAGGTE
-1205 TVRFCRETGALV
+1205 VRFDRASGALA
-1217 SYVKD
+1217 SYVK
-1222 GNEYLLAPMTVDA
+1222 GGREFLLAPMTVDA

-1263 SISEVATNPD
+1263 SISEVTTNPD
-1273 GSKSFTI
+1273 GSKSFVV

-1289 ERIVGFGGNNG
+1289 ERLDGFGGNNG

-1305 VPLGPV
+1305 VPVGAV
-1311 AKHDPHFVVAQKWT
+1311 AQHDPHFVVAQKWT
-1325 VFADGKVACQSEIRS
+1325 VFGDGNVACQSEIRS

-1349 IGYRFTLDKRLDK
+1349 IGYRFTLDKGLGK
-1362 VAWAGAGPFENYP
+1362 VSWFGAGPFENYP
-1375 DRKSGAMQSFWRRSV
+1375 DRRSGAFTGWWSTGV
-1390 AEMVEGYA
+1390 DGMVERYA
-1398 KPQDMGNREDTY
+1398 KPQDMGMRCDT
-1410 VVAIGSSNTNYHGFG
+1410 AWA
-1425 VTSLSGP
+1425 SLMGKGGMFMLMSLGGP
-1432 FSFAAIPYSPTELV
+1432 FAFSAIPYSPSELV
-1446 KTMHPQ
+1446 KAMHPQ
-1452 ELPEATK
+1452 ELPETGK
-1459 TELGIY
+1459 VEFGVY

-1476 GPGPLGRDIIRNNKT
+1476 GPGPMGRDIVRNNKT
-1491 FKLDFMIGIPTRGSK
+1491 FTLDFLIGVPRDRNR
-1506 KFPMLPPAELPQDVR
+1506 LPYLPHAELPPDVR
-1521 TGEDIFPT
+1521 TGEDIVPT

-1537 PGEGNAD
+1537 PGEGDAD

-1576 VANAK
+1576 TVNAK
-1581 GVTIWQRQN
+1581 GVSIWQRQN
-1590 GPNGNVKSFRFE
+1590 GPNGNVKDFKFE
-1602 VSQDGKTWREV
+1602 VSADGKQWREV
-1613 VKGEL
+1613 IASQL
-1618 KATTA
+1618 KPGA
-1623 AQTFGFSG
+1623 AEQKFAFAAPSP
-1631 DVRFWR
+1631 VRFWR
-1637 FTGLAEH
+1637 FTGLNEH
-1644 NGREFASLAEIRIE
+1644 NGREFASLAEIRVE
-1658 E
+1658 

>member
-1 MIVAKHNLTMALF
+1 MKK
-14 IAAAASAQTALCAA
+14 IAAYSLAMFAPCA
-28 KAEPIFAK
+28 
-36 YRFDAKSN
+36 
-44 LYPVGGTAKVEAFVA
+44 VAF
-59 DKHGVLARKGVV
+59 
-71 DLWVDD
+71 
-77 GWTNVIWRRTVDLAK
+77 
-92 EPRIKMEFTRDT
+92 
-104 PGSLRIYMKGK
+104 
-115 NIPVRERMD
+115 
-124 RMIFGVNLI
+124 
-133 EPFTP
+133 
-138 CPPDFESY
+138 
-146 WRGELSRLEREVPI
+146 
-160 AVEKTPA
+160 
-167 PKLDTPDHTAY
+167 
-178 YVSFATFNGGRV
+178 
-190 YGLLLVP
+190 
-197 KGEGKFPAMVNVP
+197 
-210 GAGPGT
+210 
-216 NTIFPSKQQLVRKGW
+216 
-231 ITLLM
+231 
-236 NVHGIPLTGTNAEYH
+236 
-251 ARFKKWFDDYV
+251 
-262 TKAGEPRYQYVGYS
+262 
-276 VSREAPFYHR
+276 
-286 TILGM
+286 
-291 TRAID
+291 
-296 WLAKEQYA
+296 
-304 DPSRFVYYGC
+304 
-314 SQGGGFGLY
+314 
-323 LTAMWGRFAKS
+323 
-334 LILCPNKCDML
+334 
-345 AYRAGRQ
+345 
-352 PGSSHIMNQRPENIA
+352 
-367 AAEKNAPYHDNCNF
+367 AAE
-381 ARMIH
+381 
-386 TPVRMVYGTAD
+386 
-397 DNCQTIGGIAA
+397 
-408 FNRIASKDKQ
+408 
-418 LRLLSGKGHG
+418 
-428 WLTAGFE
+428 
-435 NWLFDLRARAVPTG
+435 PTG

-475 ENALKILPEFSERTI
+475 ESALKILPEFSERTI

-503 PDPVSRPV
+503 PDPASRPV

-522 WESIKVPC
+522 WEVIKVPC

-577 PVGSYRRDFDVPE
+577 PVGSYRRDFEVPE

-629 NVTKFVKS
+629 NVTKFVKP

-674 KPKVHIRDFTVKPYP
+674 RPRTRIRDFTVTT
-689 IPDLPGRP
+689 RP
-697 SNGDWNLEIHVY
+697 VDKSNLNGDWMLDIDVD
-709 YSEAIYYA
+709 AIA
-717 DRRLLLTTKLYD
+717 PVGKELALFVEPQLYT
-729 MDGNEVLASEARG
+729 MDGARVPAKCGSRLRGFELLAS
-742 SRTYSV
+742 
-748 TARSPKLWS
+748 SPKLWS

-768 HIENGDYVSC
+768 SVVDLRRATRDESRTTDHEPRATSLEYVSC
-778 LVGFRTSEIK
+778 LVGFRTSEVRD
-788 NGRYYFNNEKI
+788 GRYYFNGKKI

-818 RERQLQDIR
+818 RERQLQDVR

-916 ENFQAASAA
+916 ENFAAASAA
-925 IKKMDPSRPIQ
+925 IKEMDPSRPIQ

-991 AIESSDVI
+991 AIDSSDVI
-999 LGAAIWDWVDQGLYK
+999 LGAAIWDWVDQGLWK
-1014 RAMVGTRVPRVRG
+1014 KNKDGKM
-1027 HAGRVTLPNEPKE
+1027 
-1040 PFIIAY
+1040 IIAY

-1060 MNGVILSDRTP
+1060 MNGTVLSDRTP

-1092 GRKVTVK
+1092 GRKVTAK

-1122 MPPRGSQTFDLPPSL
+1122 MPPRESQTFDLPPSL

-1151 ALTRDEGI
+1151 ALTRDEGV

-1167 DAEFINTRLLSQREL
+1167 DAEFINTKLLSQREL

-1190 DTSNEKSL
+1190 DASDEKSL

-1273 GSKSFTI
+1273 GSKSFTV

-1375 DRKSGAMQSFWRRSV
+1375 DRKSGAMHSFHRRTV

-1410 VVAIGSSNTNYHGFG
+1410 VVAVGSSDTNYHGFG
-1425 VTSLSGP
+1425 VTSLSSP
-1432 FSFAAIPYSPTELV
+1432 FSFVAIPYSPTDLV

-1476 GPGPLGRDIIRNNKT
+1476 GPGPMGRDIVRNNKT
-1491 FKLDFMIGIPTRGSK
+1491 FKLDFMIGIPDKGKT
-1506 KFPMLPPAELPQDVR
+1506 KFPMLPSAELPPDVR
-1521 TGEDIFPT
+1521 TGEDIVPT
-1529 VVACTSAE
+1529 VVACSSAE
-1537 PGEGNAD
+1537 SGEGDAD

-1576 VANAK
+1576 TVNAK
-1581 GVTIWQRQN
+1581 SVSIWQRQN
-1590 GPNGNVKSFRFE
+1590 GPNGNVKGFRFE
-1602 VSQDGKTWREV
+1602 ISEDGKQWREV
-1613 VKGEL
+1613 IASQL
-1618 KATTA
+1618 KPGA
-1623 AQTFGFSG
+1623 AEQKFAFAAPSP
-1631 DVRFWR
+1631 VRFWR
-1637 FTGLAEH
+1637 FTGLNEH
-1644 NGREFASLAEIRIE
+1644 NGREFASLAEIRVE
-1658 E
+1658 

>member
-1 MIVAKHNLTMALF
+1 MKTELKQFMASA
-14 IAAAASAQTALCAA
+14 IAA
-28 KAEPIFAK
+28 
-36 YRFDAKSN
+36 
-44 LYPVGGTAKVEAFVA
+44 VGV
-59 DKHGVLARKGVV
+59 
-71 DLWVDD
+71 
-77 GWTNVIWRRTVDLAK
+77 
-92 EPRIKMEFTRDT
+92 
-104 PGSLRIYMKGK
+104 
-115 NIPVRERMD
+115 
-124 RMIFGVNLI
+124 
-133 EPFTP
+133 
-138 CPPDFESY
+138 
-146 WRGELSRLEREVPI
+146 
-160 AVEKTPA
+160 
-167 PKLDTPDHTAY
+167 
-178 YVSFATFNGGRV
+178 
-190 YGLLLVP
+190 
-197 KGEGKFPAMVNVP
+197 
-210 GAGPGT
+210 
-216 NTIFPSKQQLVRKGW
+216 
-231 ITLLM
+231 
-236 NVHGIPLTGTNAEYH
+236 
-251 ARFKKWFDDYV
+251 
-262 TKAGEPRYQYVGYS
+262 
-276 VSREAPFYHR
+276 
-286 TILGM
+286 
-291 TRAID
+291 
-296 WLAKEQYA
+296 
-304 DPSRFVYYGC
+304 
-314 SQGGGFGLY
+314 
-323 LTAMWGRFAKS
+323 
-334 LILCPNKCDML
+334 
-345 AYRAGRQ
+345 
-352 PGSSHIMNQRPENIA
+352 A
-367 AAEKNAPYHDNCNF
+367 AATSPSL
-381 ARMIH
+381 
-386 TPVRMVYGTAD
+386 
-397 DNCQTIGGIAA
+397 AA
-408 FNRIASKDKQ
+408 A
-418 LRLLSGKGHG
+418 
-428 WLTAGFE
+428 
-435 NWLFDLRARAVPTG
+435 PTG

-460 GREERRAAFS
+460 GREARRAAFS

-503 PDPVSRPV
+503 PDPASRTV

-522 WESIKVPC
+522 WETIKVPC

-590 KWNGQE
+590 KWSGQE

-629 NVTKFVKS
+629 NVTKFVKP

-674 KPKVHIRDFTVKPYP
+674 RPKTRIRDFTVTT
-689 IPDLPGRP
+689 RP
-697 SNGDWNLEIHVY
+697 VDKDKLDGDWELIVTCDTVPA
-709 YSEAIYYA
+709 S
-717 DRRLLLTTKLYD
+717 RSTSFGGLYD
-729 MDGNEVLASEARG
+729 MDDNPVEVE
-742 SRTYSV
+742 SV
-748 TARSPKLWS
+748 TLGTIGKLVVKNPKLWS
-757 AEEPNCYKLVL
+757 AETPNCYKLVMYPYNDKYSEDGAF
-768 HIENGDYVSC
+768 HAAGRTSEYVSC
-778 LVGFRTSEIK
+778 LVGFRTSEVRD
-788 NGRYYFNNEKI
+788 GRYYFNNEKI

-916 ENFQAASAA
+916 ENFAAASAA

-960 ANDHK
+960 SNDHK

-1014 RAMVGTRVPRVRG
+1014 NVKCKMENGKWEERR
-1027 HAGRVTLPNEPKE
+1027 
-1040 PFIIAY
+1040 IIAY

-1060 MNGVILSDRTP
+1060 MNGTVLSDRTP

-1085 DIKFSDD
+1085 AFEFAKD
-1092 GRKVTVK
+1092 GTKVTVR

-1104 RSGEG
+1104 KKATG
-1109 YKLVTEGFQEELS
+1109 YTLNIVVLGAERPTRASHPLDIA
-1122 MPPRGSQTFDLPPSL
+1122 PRESATFD
-1137 GPNGEE
+1137 
-1143 RIGRAVGI
+1143 VKGI
-1151 ALTRDEGI
+1151 KDGSVCVRCEITLDDDDGI
-1159 LKKGHFVA
+1159 LKKGHVIANGQFDFKRIYEAANRV
-1167 DAEFINTRLLSQREL
+1167 
-1182 LSVKGEVK
+1182 EVK
-1190 DTSNEKSL
+1190 AEGNVVETSNATSL
-1198 VFSATNI
+1198 GFKAGGTE
-1205 TVRFCRETGALV
+1205 VRFDRASGALV
-1217 SYVKD
+1217 SYVK
-1222 GNEYLLAPMTVDA
+1222 GGTELLLAPMTLDV

-1243 VGLGGRWAQAGLR
+1243 VGLGSRWAQAGLR

-1263 SISEVATNPD
+1263 SISEVMTNPD
-1273 GSKSFTI
+1273 GSKSFVV

-1289 ERIVGFGGNNG
+1289 ERLVGFGGNNG

-1305 VPLGPV
+1305 VPAGPV
-1311 AKHDPHFVVAQKWT
+1311 SKHDPHFIVAQKWT
-1325 VFADGKVACQSEIRS
+1325 VFGDGNVACQSEIRS

-1349 IGYRFTLDKRLDK
+1349 VGYRFTLDKGLGK
-1362 VAWAGAGPFENYP
+1362 VSWFGAGPFENYP
-1375 DRKSGAMQSFWRRSV
+1375 DRRSGAFTGWWSGSV
-1390 AEMVEGYA
+1390 SGMVERYA
-1398 KPQDMGNREDTY
+1398 KPQDMGMRCNT
-1410 VVAIGSSNTNYHGFG
+1410 AWASLMGSSGMFMLM
-1425 VTSLSGP
+1425 SLGEP
-1432 FSFAAIPYSPTELV
+1432 FAFSAIPYSPTELV

-1452 ELPEATK
+1452 ELPEAEK
-1459 TELGIY
+1459 VEFGIY

-1476 GPGPLGRDIIRNNKT
+1476 GPGPMGRDIIRNNKT
-1491 FKLDFMIGIPTRGSK
+1491 FTLDFLIGVPGDQNR
-1506 KFPMLPPAELPQDVR
+1506 LPYMPHAELPPDVR
-1521 TGEDIFPT
+1521 TGEDIVPT
-1529 VVACTSAE
+1529 IIACTSAE
-1537 PGEGNAD
+1537 PGEGDAD

-1576 VANAK
+1576 VAKAK

-1590 GPNGNVKSFRFE
+1590 GPNGNVKGFRFE

-1618 KATTA
+1618 KATAA